1 MSVGFD
7 LNINTA
13 SGVQAIKSLTKVA
26 EELSETFSRFTTKFA
41 DLKSTIKPIESVS
54 TSINRL
60 GSGFKNL
67 ANYTDSAIAAIE
79 LFGEELGKKDS
90 NFKQAFL
97 EIAKLSEISSGV
109 TPGFQVM
116 TTHIRRFGEG
126 LRTTARYADE
136 FKNQIKGVKVIDG
149 QEFNVTKLQTSIK
162 DLYKSLGKINPTEVN
177 QFDAISISLN
187 RLGSS
192 FKKLSGMS
200 DFSALLSKNAVALR
214 ETIDQFGSLAAFSPA
229 VVSGFTSIARAI
241 SGFTSS
247 LMRVDKVGS
256 NLENLGRALSAIVNH
271 TRSFINQVDVMINAN
286 MRAFVRFERL
296 ANAIYKASEGLKYF
310 KLASGQA
317 TTAAD
322 QLNNAL
328 QRATR
333 STNWLAGGWKTV
345 VTAFAGG
352 TVIYTIVNFIKDAI
366 KSFGEFD
373 FQLRQI
379 NTIARQ
385 SESGLRDIGNAI
397 LEVSSRYGKS
407 ADDVAKAMFAITTA
421 TIEGAGAIEVLTQ
434 SAKLAVAGNTDLEGS
449 AQLLS
454 RIIKA
459 YGKSTYEASHLV
471 DVLYMTQE
479 RGITTIRELNADLGK
494 VIGTAAA
501 ASVSFEELNAAI
513 ATLTTRGLKTNIATT
528 ALNSLILKLSSDT
541 EKLNPIFQRLGYE
554 STSVALKQLGLAGV
568 MQQLQQA
575 TGGTSSNLIK
585 LGFNFRDIR
594 AATILANDVGG
605 QYATNLMLISN
616 ESEVAGKA
624 TKALGEVQKSLLQQL
639 NQVVE
644 TIRKN
649 IVAVTEFVATY
660 SGFKIVL
667 RVINWFTQL
676 KSNGESLIGM
686 FKPLLGGIVQVIAAS
701 FTIITTLILLV
712 GAITKVKVGL
722 LFLKRAFLQASP
734 SDFAKNTNI
743 LILGIKRLGRAV
755 RSTITDFLALRRAM
769 IQSVSVGR
777 TTTGVFALLRNSVL
791 TLRAAFKVLWKSVL
805 GPFALALVAFEALEF
820 AWNKISSSITNSR
833 ANKYLEQTASYVDNL
848 TSSFDKLFTQSAI
861 NVRIEKIEEELERLN
876 NLPDSKEARKRIVE
890 LAKAV
895 ERLNNMKLN
904 LGMMNQDQLNALSKF
919 NEELDKVFS
928 KKLGDFGKFA
938 FLKTTIDKLSIS
950 LQSMEK
956 GSTKWLTTMTDLVKN
971 QSEYNNLLEKFNAIA
986 DKSAKA
992 LLSLRG
998 GSKDNF
1004 TDVNNLELAEENYK
1018 KILNSIGT
1026 MRKMLPS
1033 IGGEL
1038 NSILG
1043 TYLNQGALQEAA
1055 NGGAKTASEFTRSF
1069 QETMQKIGVKFKN
1082 SINSQLIS
1090 DLQTSTSSIVG
1101 FDKYFKTER
1110 TQEELVGLGN
1120 SINKIRNS
1128 LNNFNSIG
1136 KTTTKEALMNM
1147 IELRREMISQYKTI
1161 LASAKLPTIQLDEL
1175 SNGIAIVDKALIKF
1189 NNNYLNYLKTRS
1201 SAAFEGMKSALAD
1214 YAKEVGR
1221 TDVIPAIKDMVA
1233 LNDVLK
1239 VMDVINKKSDA
1250 ASQSI
1255 VNLVRNL
1262 GSSNIDVFSAKLN
1275 TADFNEFNKN
1285 LNDFFINNIEW
1296 LKLLKKLKQESTDFA
1311 YSIGEAVQNAFG
1323 SQSTSTMDTFL
1334 KSFDILSSKFNQ
1346 LPKNVQN
1353 SIKDISSAM
1362 RIGASDIA
1370 DILTRNLLNS
1380 VKSPELRNSIVQ
1392 VLTILKNE
1400 TINVFASIKQAR
1412 EDLLDFRASN
1422 LGDAAQLKRL
1432 QQKYAKVMQSLQDTT
1447 DVKFGLQMSKEA
1459 QSLLSQINSL
1469 QESMHG
1475 GTVTITTVEQME
1487 LGSKEAF
1494 DILAKAASN
1503 DYQKTINANVTNIFK
1518 ETNKISRELD
1528 RIEKNTR
1535 NTTNA
1540 ALSVQTPNGV
1550 VSTT

>member
-54 TSINRL
+54 NSINRL

-67 ANYTDSAIAAIE
+67 ANFTDSAIAAIE
-79 LFGEELGKKDS
+79 LFGEELAKDDS

-97 EIAKLSEISSGV
+97 EIAKLSKISSGV
-109 TPGFQVM
+109 APGFQVM

-162 DLYKSLGKINPTEVN
+162 ALYKSLGRINPAEVT

-200 DFSALLSKNAVALR
+200 DFSALLSKNAVALK
-214 ETIDQFGSLAAFSPA
+214 ETIDQFGSLVAFSQT
-229 VVSGFTSIARAI
+229 VVSGFSSISRAL
-241 SGFTSS
+241 SGFTNS
-247 LMRVDKVGS
+247 LMRVDKVGNSIS
-256 NLENLGRALSAIVNH
+256 NLSKAFFVVVQQ
-271 TRSFINQVDVMINAN
+271 TRSFIQQVDTMISAN

-296 ANAIYKASEGLKYF
+296 ANSIYKASEGLKYF

-317 TTAAD
+317 TSAAD

-385 SESGLRDIGNAI
+385 NESGLKDIGNAI

-421 TIEGAGAIEVLTQ
+421 TIEGAGALEVLTQ

-479 RGITTIRELNADLGK
+479 RGITTISELNSDLGK
-494 VIGTAAA
+494 VVGTAAA
-501 ASVSFEELNAAI
+501 ASVSFEELNAAV

-568 MQQLQQA
+568 MRQLQQA
-575 TGGTSSNLIK
+575 TGGTSAGLIQ

-605 QYATNLMLISN
+605 QYANNLRLIGD

-624 TKALGEVQKSLLQQL
+624 TKALNEVQKSLLQQL
-639 NQVVE
+639 NQIVE

-649 IVAVTEFVATY
+649 IVAVTEFIATY
-660 SGFKIVL
+660 SGFKIIL
-667 RVINWFTQL
+667 NVINWFTQL
-676 KSNGESLIGM
+676 KSNGESLIGA
-686 FKPLLGGIVQVIAAS
+686 FKPLLGIIVQLTTVV
-701 FTIITTLILLV
+701 FTMATTLVLLV
-712 GAITKVKVGL
+712 GAITKVRVGL
-722 LFLKRAFLQASP
+722 SLLRRAFLQASP
-734 SDFAKNTNI
+734 SDFAKHTNI
-743 LILGIKRLGRAV
+743 LIVGLKRLSRTI
-755 RSTITDFLALRRAM
+755 RSTSTDFLTLRRSM
-769 IQSVSVGR
+769 LQSVSVGR
-777 TTTGVFALLRNSVL
+777 SATGIFALLRTSAL
-791 TLRAAFKVLWKSVL
+791 TLGAAFTVLWKSVL
-805 GPFALALVAFEALEF
+805 GPFALVLVAFEALEF
-820 AWNKISSSITNSR
+820 AWTKLSSSIVNSR
-833 ANKYLEQTASYVDNL
+833 ANKYLQQTASYVDEL
-848 TSSFDKLFTQSAI
+848 TSNFDKLFTQGAI
-861 NVRIEKIEEELERLN
+861 DIRIEKIEKELEKLN
-876 NLPDSKEARKRIVE
+876 NLPDSIDIRKRIAQ
-890 LAKAV
+890 LTKAI
-895 ERLNNMKLN
+895 EQLNNMKLN
-904 LGMMNQDQLNALSKF
+904 IEIMDQDQLKALSKF
-919 NEELDKVFS
+919 NEELDKIFS

-938 FLKTTIDKLSIS
+938 LLKTSIDSASIS
-950 LQSMEK
+950 LQNMEK
-956 GSTKWLTTMTDLVKN
+956 GSTKWLTTMTALVKN
-971 QSEYNNLLEKFNAIA
+971 QAEYNNLLEKFNDIA
-986 DKSAKA
+986 VKSAKA
-992 LLSLRG
+992 LLNLRG
-998 GSKDNF
+998 RPNDNF
-1004 TDVNNLELAEENYK
+1004 TDVNNFEFAEQNYREVLT
-1018 KILNSIGT
+1018 IIGN
-1026 MRKMLPS
+1026 MRKTLPS
-1033 IGGEL
+1033 VGKEL
-1038 NSILG
+1038 DTILG
-1043 TYLNQGALQEAA
+1043 TYLNQDALQTVAD
-1055 NGGAKTASEFTRSF
+1055 GGARTALEFTKGF
-1069 QETMQKIGVKFKN
+1069 QETLQKIGVKFKN
-1082 SINSQLIS
+1082 SINLQLLS
-1090 DLQTSTSSIVG
+1090 DLQTATSGISG

-1110 TQEELVGLGN
+1110 TQDELIGLGN
-1120 SINKIRNS
+1120 SINKLKETLANFRSIKSIDSAES
-1128 LNNFNSIG
+1128 LTDYLGLQQDIV
-1136 KTTTKEALMNM
+1136 E
-1147 IELRREMISQYKTI
+1147 QYATI
-1161 LASAKLPTIQLDEL
+1161 LSNANIPTDDLDKIRQTLGKQIGTVLSKASKEGIEYFVTGGLQSDLLFRYIQ
-1175 SNGIAIVDKALIKF
+1175 NT
-1189 NNNYLNYLKTRS
+1189 LKPVLE
-1201 SAAFEGMKSALAD
+1201 SA
-1214 YAKEVGR
+1214 
-1221 TDVIPAIKDMVA
+1221 
-1233 LNDVLK
+1233 
-1239 VMDVINKKSDA
+1239 NK
-1250 ASQSI
+1250 
-1255 VNLVRNL
+1255 L
-1262 GSSNIDVFSAKLN
+1262 GSSDIDVFSAKLN

-1323 SQSTSTMDTFL
+1323 SQTTSTMDTFL
-1334 KSFDILSSKFNQ
+1334 KSFDILSDKFNQ
-1346 LPKNVQN
+1346 LPKNIQN
-1353 SIKDISSAM
+1353 SVKDISSAM
-1362 RIGASDIA
+1362 RIGAADIA

-1422 LGDAAQLKRL
+1422 LGDSAQLQRL

>member
-79 LFGEELGKKDS
+79 LFGEELAKDDS

-97 EIAKLSEISSGV
+97 EIAKLSKISSGV
-109 TPGFQVM
+109 APGFQVM

-162 DLYKSLGKINPTEVN
+162 ALYKSLGRINPAEVT

-229 VVSGFTSIARAI
+229 VVSGFSSISRAI

-296 ANAIYKASEGLKYF
+296 ANSIYKASEGLKYF

-379 NTIARQ
+379 NTI
-385 SESGLRDIGNAI
+385 SKETESGLANIGNTI
-397 LEVSSRYGKS
+397 LDVSAKYGKS
-407 ADDVAKAMFAITTA
+407 AEDVAKAMFAINTA
-421 TIEGAGAIEVLTQ
+421 AIKGAGALEVLKNA
-434 SAKLAVAGNTDLEGS
+434 AKLAVAGNTDLEGS

-454 RIIKA
+454 RVIKA
-459 YGKSTYEASHLV
+459 YGKSAYESSHLV
-471 DVLYMTQE
+471 DVLYKTQE
-479 RGITTIRELNADLGK
+479 RGITTVRELNADLGK
-494 VIGTAAA
+494 VVGTAAA
-501 ASVSFEELNAAI
+501 ASVSFEELNAAV
-513 ATLTTRGLKTNIATT
+513 ATLTVRGLKTNIATT
-528 ALNSLILKLSSDT
+528 ALNSLLLKLSSDT

-554 STSVALKQLGLAGV
+554 STSVALQQLGLAGT
-568 MQQLQQA
+568 MQRLQQV
-575 TGGTSSNLIK
+575 TGGTSAGLIQ

-605 QYATNLMLISN
+605 QYAENLRLIN
-616 ESEVAGKA
+616 DQTEVADAA
-624 TKALGEVQKSLLQQL
+624 TKALTEVQKSLAQQL
-639 NQVVE
+639 LQVVE

-649 IVAVTEFVATY
+649 IIQITEFVATW

-667 RVINWFTQL
+667 GVINWFTQL
-676 KSNGESLIGM
+676 KSNGESLLGM
-686 FKPLLGGIVQVIAAS
+686 FKPLLGVTAKFITAFGAIATTVVIV
-701 FTIITTLILLV
+701 T
-712 GAITKVKVGL
+712 GAITKLKVGL
-722 LFLKRAFLQASP
+722 LLLKRAFLQASP
-734 SDFAKNTNI
+734 SDFAKNTNL
-743 LILGIKRLGRAV
+743 LIIGIKRLGRAL
-755 RSTITDFLALRRAM
+755 RSAKADFVTFKSAM
-769 IQSVSVGR
+769 IQSASAGR
-777 TTTGVFALLRNSVL
+777 ATTGILALMRTSAL
-791 TLRAAFKVLWKSVL
+791 TLGAAFKVLWKSVL
-805 GPFALALVAFEALEF
+805 GPFALVLVAFEVLEF
-820 AWNKISSSITNSR
+820 AWSKLSASIVNSR
-833 ANKYLEQTASYVDNL
+833 ANKYLEQTASYVDEL
-848 TSSFDKLFTQSAI
+848 TSSFDKLFTQGAI
-861 NVRIEKIEEELERLN
+861 NVRIKKIEEELERLN
-876 NLPDSKEARKRIVE
+876 NLPDSKEARKRIAE
-890 LAKAV
+890 LTKAIQ
-895 ERLNNMKLN
+895 RLNNMKLN
-904 LGMMNQDQLNALSKF
+904 LGEMNQDQINALAKF
-919 NEELDKVFS
+919 NTELDKVFS
-928 KKLGDFGKFA
+928 KKLGDLGKFS
-938 FLKTTIDKLSIS
+938 FLKISIDNASAS
-950 LQSMEK
+950 VQEMEK
-956 GSTKWLTTMTDLVKN
+956 GSTKWLTTMTSLVKN
-971 QSEYNNLLEKFNAIA
+971 QAEYNNLLEKFNDIA
-986 DKSAKA
+986 NQSAKA
-992 LLSLRG
+992 LLGLRG
-998 GSKDNF
+998 TSKDNF
-1004 TDVNNLELAEENYK
+1004 NDVNAIELAEENYK
-1018 KILNSIGT
+1018 GVLASIGN
-1026 MRKMLPS
+1026 MRRMLPTV
-1033 IGGEL
+1033 GKEL
-1038 NSILG
+1038 DAILE
-1043 TYLNQGALQEAA
+1043 TYLNQGALQAAA
-1055 NGGAKTASEFTRSF
+1055 NGGAKTALNFTKGF
-1069 QETMQKIGVKFKN
+1069 QETLQRIGVQFKN

-1090 DLQTSTSSIVG
+1090 DLQNATSGIAG

-1110 TQEELVGLGN
+1110 SQEELIGLGN
-1120 SINKIRNS
+1120 SINKLKEILTNFRSIGSISNS
-1128 LNNFNSIG
+1128 EGLFNYLGLQQDIVNQYVSILSSAGIPTGDLDKFKQKLGKQIQDVLGRASEEGVEYFVTGGLQSDLLFNSIQ
-1136 KTTTKEALMNM
+1136 KN
-1147 IELRREMISQYKTI
+1147 
-1161 LASAKLPTIQLDEL
+1161 
-1175 SNGIAIVDKALIKF
+1175 
-1189 NNNYLNYLKTRS
+1189 LKPLL
-1201 SAAFEGMKSALAD
+1201 E
-1214 YAKEVGR
+1214 
-1221 TDVIPAIKDMVA
+1221 
-1233 LNDVLK
+1233 
-1239 VMDVINKKSDA
+1239 A
-1250 ASQSI
+1250 ASKLSL
-1255 VNLVRNL
+1255 N
-1262 GSSNIDVFSAKLN
+1262 SIDVFSGRLN
-1275 TADFNEFNKN
+1275 TADFGKFSKDISKFFN
-1285 LNDFFINNIEW
+1285 DNIEW
-1296 LKLLKKLKQESTDFA
+1296 LKILKQMQQESAEFG

-1323 SQSTSTMDTFL
+1323 SQSTSTMDAFL

-1362 RIGASDIA
+1362 RIGAADIA

-1412 EDLLDFRASN
+1412 EDLLDFRASS
-1422 LGDAAQLKRL
+1422 LGDSAQLQRL
-1432 QQKYAKVMQSLQDTT
+1432 QQKYAKVMKSLQNTT
-1447 DVKFGLQMSKEA
+1447 DATLGLKMSKEA
-1459 QSLLSQINSL
+1459 QTLLSQISSL

-1535 NTTNA
+1535 NTTNT
-1540 ALSVQTPNGV
+1540 ALSVQTPNGTQAV
-1550 VSTT
+1550 

>member
-79 LFGEELGKKDS
+79 LFGEELAKDDS

-97 EIAKLSEISSGV
+97 EIAKLSKISSGV
-109 TPGFQVM
+109 APGFQVM

-136 FKNQIKGVKVIDG
+136 FKNQIKGVTVIDG
-149 QEFNVTKLQTSIK
+149 REFNVTKLQTSIK
-162 DLYKSLGKINPTEVN
+162 ALYKSLGKINPTEVT

-214 ETIDQFGSLAAFSPA
+214 DVIDQFGSLTAFSPS
-229 VVSGFTSIARAI
+229 VVSGFTSIARAL

-247 LMRVDKVGS
+247 LMRVDKVGNS
-256 NLENLGRALSAIVNH
+256 VENLGSAFSAIVNH

-310 KLASGQA
+310 KLASGNA
-317 TTAAD
+317 TSATD

-345 VTAFAGG
+345 VNAFAGG
-352 TVIYTIVNFIKDAI
+352 TIIYTIVNFIKDAT
-366 KSFGEFD
+366 KAFGEFD

-379 NTIARQ
+379 NTIAQ
-385 SESGLRDIGNAI
+385 ETESGLSSIGNTI
-397 LEVSSRYGKS
+397 LDISAKYGKS
-407 ADDVAKAMFAITTA
+407 AEDVAKAMFAIATA
-421 TIEGAGAIEVLTQ
+421 TIEGAGALEVLENA
-434 SAKLAVAGNTDLEGS
+434 AKLAVAGNTDLEGS

-454 RIIKA
+454 RVIKA
-459 YGKSTYEASHLV
+459 YGKSTYESAHLV
-471 DVLYMTQE
+471 DVLYKTQE
-479 RGITTIRELNADLGK
+479 RGITTINELNSDLGK

-501 ASVSFEELNAAI
+501 ASVSFEELNAAV
-513 ATLTTRGLKTNIATT
+513 ATLTVRGLKTNIATT

-554 STSVALKQLGLAGV
+554 STSVALQQLGLAGV
-568 MQQLQQA
+568 MRQLQQA
-575 TGGTSSNLIK
+575 TGGTSAGLIQ

-605 QYATNLMLISN
+605 QYAENLRLIN
-616 ESEVAGKA
+616 DQTEVADVA
-624 TKALGEVQKSLLQQL
+624 TKALAEVQKSLKQQL
-639 NQVVE
+639 LQVVE
-644 TIRKN
+644 TIRTN
-649 IVAVTEFVATY
+649 IIQITEFIATF
-660 SGFKIVL
+660 SGFKIIL
-667 RVINWFTQL
+667 GVINWFTQL
-676 KSNGESLIGM
+676 KSNGESLLGM
-686 FKPLLGGIVQVIAAS
+686 FKPLLGQVVKFVAAFGAIATTIV
-701 FTIITTLILLV
+701 ILT
-712 GAITKVKVGL
+712 GAITKLKVGL
-722 LFLKRAFLQASP
+722 LLLKRALLQASP
-734 SDFAKNTNI
+734 SDFARNTN
-743 LILGIKRLGRAV
+743 LLVTGVKRLGRAV
-755 RSTITDFLALRRAM
+755 RSAITDFKTFRSAM
-769 IQSVSVGR
+769 IQSASAGR
-777 TTTGVFALLRNSVL
+777 ATTGVFALLRTSAL
-791 TLRAAFKVLWKSVL
+791 TLGAAFKVLWKSVL

-820 AWNKISSSITNSR
+820 AWSKLSSSIVNSR
-833 ANKYLEQTASYVDNL
+833 ANKYLEQTASYVDEL
-848 TSSFDKLFTQSAI
+848 TSSFDKLFTQGAI
-861 NVRIEKIEEELERLN
+861 NERIKKIEDELERLN
-876 NLPDSKEARKRIVE
+876 NLSDSKEARKRIAE
-890 LAKAV
+890 LTKAV
-895 ERLNNMKLN
+895 QRLNNMKLN
-904 LGMMNQDQLNALSKF
+904 IGVMNQDQINALAKF
-919 NEELDKVFS
+919 NTELDKVFN
-928 KKLGDFGKFA
+928 KKLGDLGKFA
-938 FLKTTIDKLSIS
+938 FLKTSIDRASVS
-950 LQSMEK
+950 VQEMEK
-956 GSTKWLTTMTDLVKN
+956 GSTKWLTTMTSLVKS
-971 QSEYNNLLEKFNAIA
+971 QAEYNNLLERFNDIA
-986 DKSAKA
+986 NQSARA
-992 LLSLRG
+992 LLGLRG
-998 GSKDNF
+998 TPQDNF
-1004 TDVNNLELAEENYK
+1004 TNINTIELAEENYK
-1018 KILNSIGT
+1018 GVLASINN

-1033 IGGEL
+1033 AGKEL
-1038 NSILG
+1038 DAILG
-1043 TYLNQGALQEAA
+1043 IYLNQGALQAA
-1055 NGGAKTASEFTRSF
+1055 ADGGAKTALNFTKGF
-1069 QETMQKIGVKFKN
+1069 QETLQKIGVQFKN
-1082 SINSQLIS
+1082 SINSQLLS
-1090 DLQTSTSSIVG
+1090 DLQNATSGITG

-1110 TQEELVGLGN
+1110 SQEELIGLGN
-1120 SINKIRNS
+1120 SINKLKETLTNFRSIKSISNS
-1128 LNNFNSIG
+1128 EGLFNYLGLQQDIVNQYASILSSVGIPTDELDKFKQKLGKQIQDVLGRASEEGIEYFITGGLQSDLIFNSIQKNLKPILEAAG
-1136 KTTTKEALMNM
+1136 KL
-1147 IELRREMISQYKTI
+1147 
-1161 LASAKLPTIQLDEL
+1161 
-1175 SNGIAIVDKALIKF
+1175 G
-1189 NNNYLNYLKTRS
+1189 LN
-1201 SAAFEGMKSALAD
+1201 
-1214 YAKEVGR
+1214 
-1221 TDVIPAIKDMVA
+1221 
-1233 LNDVLK
+1233 
-1239 VMDVINKKSDA
+1239 
-1250 ASQSI
+1250 
-1255 VNLVRNL
+1255 
-1262 GSSNIDVFSAKLN
+1262 NIDVFSGKLN
-1275 TADFNEFNKN
+1275 TADFSKFSKDVSKFFN
-1285 LNDFFINNIEW
+1285 DNIEW
-1296 LKLLKKLKQESTDFA
+1296 LKLLKQMQQESAEFG

-1323 SQSTSTMDTFL
+1323 SQSTSTMDAFL

-1346 LPKNVQN
+1346 LPNNVQN

-1362 RIGASDIA
+1362 RIGAADIA

-1412 EDLLDFRASN
+1412 EDLLDFRASS
-1422 LGDAAQLKRL
+1422 LGDSAQLQRL
-1432 QQKYAKVMQSLQDTT
+1432 QQKYAKVMKSLQNTT
-1447 DVKFGLQMSKEA
+1447 DATLGLKMSKEA
-1459 QSLLSQINSL
+1459 QTLLSQISSL

-1487 LGSKEAF
+1487 VGTKEAF
-1494 DILAKAASN
+1494 NILARAASD
-1503 DYQKTINANVTNIFK
+1503 DYQKTISANVTNIFK

>member
-67 ANYTDSAIAAIE
+67 ANYTDSAIAAVE
-79 LFGEELGKKDS
+79 LFGEELGKEDS

-97 EIAKLSEISSGV
+97 EIAKLSKISSGV
-109 TPGFQVM
+109 APGFQVM

-162 DLYKSLGKINPTEVN
+162 ALYKSLGRINPAEVT

-229 VVSGFTSIARAI
+229 VVSGFSSISRAI

-296 ANAIYKASEGLKYF
+296 ANSIYKASEGLKYF

-379 NTIARQ
+379 NTI
-385 SESGLRDIGNAI
+385 SKETESGLANIGNTI
-397 LEVSSRYGKS
+397 LEVSAKYGKS
-407 ADDVAKAMFAITTA
+407 AEDVAKAMFAITTA
-421 TIEGAGAIEVLTQ
+421 TIKGAGALEVLKNA
-434 SAKLAVAGNTDLEGS
+434 AKLAVAGNTDLEGS

-454 RIIKA
+454 RVIKA
-459 YGKSTYEASHLV
+459 YGKSAYESSHLV
-471 DVLYMTQE
+471 DVLYKTQE
-479 RGITTIRELNADLGK
+479 RGITTVRELNADLGK
-494 VIGTAAA
+494 VVGTAAA
-501 ASVSFEELNAAI
+501 ASVSFEELNAAV
-513 ATLTTRGLKTNIATT
+513 ATLTVRGLNTNIATT
-528 ALNSLILKLSSDT
+528 ALNSLLLKLSSDT

-554 STSVALKQLGLAGV
+554 STSVALQQLGLAGT
-568 MQQLQQA
+568 MQRLQQV
-575 TGGTSSNLIK
+575 TGGTSAGLIQ

-605 QYATNLMLISN
+605 QYAENLRLIN
-616 ESEVAGKA
+616 DQTEVADAA
-624 TKALGEVQKSLLQQL
+624 TKALTEVQKSLAQQL
-639 NQVVE
+639 LQVVE

-649 IVAVTEFVATY
+649 IIQITEFVATW

-667 RVINWFTQL
+667 GVINWFTQL
-676 KSNGESLIGM
+676 KSNGESLLGM
-686 FKPLLGGIVQVIAAS
+686 FKPLLGVTAKFITAFGAIATTVVIV
-701 FTIITTLILLV
+701 T
-712 GAITKVKVGL
+712 GAITKLKVGL
-722 LFLKRAFLQASP
+722 LLLKRAFLQASP
-734 SDFAKNTNI
+734 SDFAKNTNL
-743 LILGIKRLGRAV
+743 LIIGIKRLGRAL
-755 RSTITDFLALRRAM
+755 RSAKADFVTFKSAM
-769 IQSVSVGR
+769 IQSASAGR
-777 TTTGVFALLRNSVL
+777 ATTGILALMRTSAL
-791 TLRAAFKVLWKSVL
+791 TLGAAFKVLWKSVL
-805 GPFALALVAFEALEF
+805 GPFALVLVAFEVLEF
-820 AWNKISSSITNSR
+820 AWSKLSASIVNSR
-833 ANKYLEQTASYVDNL
+833 ANKYLEQTASYVDEL
-848 TSSFDKLFTQSAI
+848 TSSFDKLFTQGAI
-861 NVRIEKIEEELERLN
+861 NVRIKKIEEELERLN
-876 NLPDSKEARKRIVE
+876 NLPDSKEARKRIAE
-890 LAKAV
+890 LTKAIQ
-895 ERLNNMKLN
+895 RLNNMKLN
-904 LGMMNQDQLNALSKF
+904 LGEMNQDQINALAKF
-919 NEELDKVFS
+919 NTELDKVFN
-928 KKLGDFGKFA
+928 KKLGDLGKFS
-938 FLKTTIDKLSIS
+938 FLKISIDNASAS
-950 LQSMEK
+950 VQEMEK
-956 GSTKWLTTMTDLVKN
+956 GSTKWLTTMTSLVKN
-971 QSEYNNLLEKFNAIA
+971 QAEYNNLLEKFNDIA
-986 DKSAKA
+986 NQSAKA
-992 LLSLRG
+992 LLGLRG
-998 GSKDNF
+998 TSKDNF
-1004 TDVNNLELAEENYK
+1004 NDVNAIELAEENYK
-1018 KILNSIGT
+1018 GVLASIGN
-1026 MRKMLPS
+1026 MRRMLPTV
-1033 IGGEL
+1033 GKEL
-1038 NSILG
+1038 DAILE
-1043 TYLNQGALQEAA
+1043 TYLNQGALQAAA
-1055 NGGAKTASEFTRSF
+1055 NGGAKTALNFTKGF
-1069 QETMQKIGVKFKN
+1069 QETLQRIGVQFKN

-1090 DLQTSTSSIVG
+1090 DLQNATSGIAG

-1110 TQEELVGLGN
+1110 SQEELIGLGN
-1120 SINKIRNS
+1120 SINKLKEILTNFRSIGSISNS
-1128 LNNFNSIG
+1128 EGLFNYLGLQQDIVNQYVSILSSAGIPTGDLDKFKQKLGKQIQDVLGRASEEGVEYFVTGGLQSDLLFNSIQ
-1136 KTTTKEALMNM
+1136 KN
-1147 IELRREMISQYKTI
+1147 
-1161 LASAKLPTIQLDEL
+1161 
-1175 SNGIAIVDKALIKF
+1175 
-1189 NNNYLNYLKTRS
+1189 LKPLL
-1201 SAAFEGMKSALAD
+1201 E
-1214 YAKEVGR
+1214 
-1221 TDVIPAIKDMVA
+1221 
-1233 LNDVLK
+1233 
-1239 VMDVINKKSDA
+1239 A
-1250 ASQSI
+1250 ASKLSL
-1255 VNLVRNL
+1255 N
-1262 GSSNIDVFSAKLN
+1262 SIDVFSGKLN
-1275 TADFNEFNKN
+1275 TADFGKFSKDISKFFN
-1285 LNDFFINNIEW
+1285 DNIEW
-1296 LKLLKKLKQESTDFA
+1296 LKILKQMQQESAEFG

-1323 SQSTSTMDTFL
+1323 SQTTSTMDAFL

-1362 RIGASDIA
+1362 RIGAADIA

-1412 EDLLDFRASN
+1412 EDLLDFRASS
-1422 LGDAAQLKRL
+1422 LGDSAQLQRL
-1432 QQKYAKVMQSLQDTT
+1432 QQKYAKVMKSLQNTT
-1447 DVKFGLQMSKEA
+1447 DATLGLKMSKEA
-1459 QSLLSQINSL
+1459 QTLLSQISSL

-1550 VSTT
+1550 VPTT

>member
-79 LFGEELGKKDS
+79 LFGEELAKDDS

-97 EIAKLSEISSGV
+97 EIAKLSKISSGV
-109 TPGFQVM
+109 APGFQVM

-162 DLYKSLGKINPTEVN
+162 DLYKSLGKINPTEVT

-229 VVSGFTSIARAI
+229 VVSGFTSISRAI

-271 TRSFINQVDVMINAN
+271 TRSFINQVDVMISAN

-296 ANAIYKASEGLKYF
+296 ASAIYKASEGLKYF

-373 FQLRQI
+373 SQLRQI
-379 NTIARQ
+379 NTI
-385 SESGLRDIGNAI
+385 SKETESGLANIGNTI
-397 LEVSSRYGKS
+397 LDVSAKYGKS
-407 ADDVAKAMFAITTA
+407 AEDVAKAMFAITTA
-421 TIEGAGAIEVLTQ
+421 TIEGAGALEVLKNA
-434 SAKLAVAGNTDLEGS
+434 AKLAVAGNTDLEGS

-454 RIIKA
+454 RVIKA
-459 YGKSTYEASHLV
+459 YGKSTYESAHLV
-471 DVLYMTQE
+471 DVLYKTQE

-494 VIGTAAA
+494 VVGTAAA
-501 ASVSFEELNAAI
+501 ASVSFEELNAAV
-513 ATLTTRGLKTNIATT
+513 ATLTVRGLKTNIATT

-554 STSVALKQLGLAGV
+554 STSVALQQLGLAGT
-568 MQQLQQA
+568 MQRLQQV
-575 TGGTSSNLIK
+575 TGGTSAGLIQ

-594 AATILANDVGG
+594 AATILANDVSG
-605 QYATNLMLISN
+605 QYAENLRLIN
-616 ESEVAGKA
+616 DQTEVADAA
-624 TKALGEVQKSLLQQL
+624 TKALTEVQKSLKQQL
-639 NQVVE
+639 LQVVE
-644 TIRKN
+644 TIRTN
-649 IVAVTEFVATY
+649 IIKITEFVATF

-667 RVINWFTQL
+667 GVINWFTQL
-676 KSNGESLIGM
+676 KSNGESLLGM
-686 FKPLLGGIVQVIAAS
+686 FKPLLGVTAKIVTAFGVIA
-701 FTIITTLILLV
+701 TTVVIV
-712 GAITKVKVGL
+712 TGAITKLKVGL
-722 LFLKRAFLQASP
+722 LLLKRAFQQASP
-734 SDFAKNTNI
+734 SDFAKNTNL
-743 LILGIKRLGRAV
+743 LIIGIKRLGRAL
-755 RSTITDFLALRRAM
+755 RSAKADFVTFNSAVIRSA
-769 IQSVSVGR
+769 SVGR
-777 TTTGVFALLRNSVL
+777 ATTGVFAVMRASVL
-791 TLRAAFKVLWKSVL
+791 TLGAAFKVLWKSVL
-805 GPFALALVAFEALEF
+805 GPFALVLVAFEVLEF
-820 AWNKISSSITNSR
+820 AWSKLSASIVNSR
-833 ANKYLEQTASYVDNL
+833 ANKYLEQTASYVDEL
-848 TSSFDKLFTQSAI
+848 TSSFDKLFTQGAI
-861 NVRIEKIEEELERLN
+861 NVRIKKIEEELERLN
-876 NLPDSKEARKRIVE
+876 NLPDSKEARKRIAE
-890 LAKAV
+890 LTKAIQ
-895 ERLNNMKLN
+895 RLNNMKLN
-904 LGMMNQDQLNALSKF
+904 LGEMNQDQINALAKF
-919 NEELDKVFS
+919 NTELDKVFN
-928 KKLGDFGKFA
+928 KKLGDLGKFS
-938 FLKTTIDKLSIS
+938 FLKISIDNASAS
-950 LQSMEK
+950 VQEMEK
-956 GSTKWLTTMTDLVKN
+956 GSTKWLTTMTSLVKN
-971 QSEYNNLLEKFNAIA
+971 QAEYNNLLEKFNDIA
-986 DKSAKA
+986 NQSAKA
-992 LLSLRG
+992 LLGLRG
-998 GSKDNF
+998 TSKDNF
-1004 TDVNNLELAEENYK
+1004 NDVNAIELAEENYK
-1018 KILNSIGT
+1018 GVLASIGN
-1026 MRKMLPS
+1026 MRRMLPTV
-1033 IGGEL
+1033 GKEL
-1038 NSILG
+1038 DAILE
-1043 TYLNQGALQEAA
+1043 TYLNQGALQAAA
-1055 NGGAKTASEFTRSF
+1055 NGGAKTALNFTKGF
-1069 QETMQKIGVKFKN
+1069 QETLQRIGVQFKN

-1090 DLQTSTSSIVG
+1090 DLQNATSGIAG

-1110 TQEELVGLGN
+1110 SQEELIGLGN
-1120 SINKIRNS
+1120 SINKLKEILTNFRSIGSISNS
-1128 LNNFNSIG
+1128 EGLFNYLGLQQDIVNQYVSILSSAGIPTGDLDKFKQKLGKQIQDVLGRASEEGVEYFVTGGLQSDLLFNSIQ
-1136 KTTTKEALMNM
+1136 KN
-1147 IELRREMISQYKTI
+1147 
-1161 LASAKLPTIQLDEL
+1161 
-1175 SNGIAIVDKALIKF
+1175 
-1189 NNNYLNYLKTRS
+1189 LKPLL
-1201 SAAFEGMKSALAD
+1201 E
-1214 YAKEVGR
+1214 
-1221 TDVIPAIKDMVA
+1221 
-1233 LNDVLK
+1233 
-1239 VMDVINKKSDA
+1239 A
-1250 ASQSI
+1250 ASKLSL
-1255 VNLVRNL
+1255 N
-1262 GSSNIDVFSAKLN
+1262 SIDVFSGKLN
-1275 TADFNEFNKN
+1275 TADFGKFSKDISKFFN
-1285 LNDFFINNIEW
+1285 DNIEW
-1296 LKLLKKLKQESTDFA
+1296 LKILKQMQQESAEFG

-1323 SQSTSTMDTFL
+1323 SQTTSTMDAFL

-1346 LPKNVQN
+1346 LPNNVQN

-1362 RIGASDIA
+1362 RIGAADIA

-1412 EDLLDFRASN
+1412 EELLDFRASS
-1422 LGDAAQLKRL
+1422 LGDSAQLQRL
-1432 QQKYAKVMQSLQDTT
+1432 QQKYAKVMKSLQNTT
-1447 DVKFGLQMSKEA
+1447 DATLGLKMSKEA
-1459 QSLLSQINSL
+1459 QTLLSQISSL

>member
-79 LFGEELGKKDS
+79 LFGEELAKDDS

-97 EIAKLSEISSGV
+97 EIAKLSKISSGV
-109 TPGFQVM
+109 APGFQVM

-149 QEFNVTKLQTSIK
+149 QEFDVTKLQTSIK
-162 DLYKSLGKINPTEVN
+162 ALYKSLGRINPAEVT

-271 TRSFINQVDVMINAN
+271 TRSFINQVDVMISAN

-296 ANAIYKASEGLKYF
+296 ANSIYKASEGLKYF

-373 FQLRQI
+373 SQLRQI
-379 NTIARQ
+379 NTIAKET
-385 SESGLRDIGNAI
+385 ESGLANIGNTI
-397 LEVSSRYGKS
+397 LDVSAKYGKS
-407 ADDVAKAMFAITTA
+407 AEDVAKAMFAITTA
-421 TIEGAGAIEVLTQ
+421 TIKGAGALEVLKNA
-434 SAKLAVAGNTDLEGS
+434 AKLAVAGNTDLEGS

-454 RIIKA
+454 RVIKA
-459 YGKSTYEASHLV
+459 YGKSAYESSHLV
-471 DVLYMTQE
+471 DVLYKTQE
-479 RGITTIRELNADLGK
+479 RGITTVRELNADLGK
-494 VIGTAAA
+494 VVGTAAA
-501 ASVSFEELNAAI
+501 ASVSFEELNAAV
-513 ATLTTRGLKTNIATT
+513 ATLTVRGLKTNIATT
-528 ALNSLILKLSSDT
+528 ALNSLLLKLSSDT

-554 STSVALKQLGLAGV
+554 STSVALQQLGLAGT
-568 MQQLQQA
+568 MQRLQQA
-575 TGGTSSNLIK
+575 TGGTSAGLIQ

-605 QYATNLMLISN
+605 QYAENLRLITDRT
-616 ESEVAGKA
+616 EVVDAA
-624 TKALGEVQKSLLQQL
+624 TKALEEVQKSLAQQL
-639 NQVVE
+639 LQVVE

-649 IVAVTEFVATY
+649 IIQITEFVATW
-660 SGFKIVL
+660 SGFKVVL
-667 RVINWFTQL
+667 NVINWFTQL
-676 KSNGESLIGM
+676 KSNGESLLGM
-686 FKPLLGGIVQVIAAS
+686 LKPLIGETAKYVIGLGILA
-701 FTIITTLILLV
+701 TTLLIAY
-712 GAITKVKVGL
+712 GAITKLKVGL
-722 LFLKRAFLQASP
+722 LLLKRAFLQASP
-734 SDFAKNTNI
+734 SDFAKNTN
-743 LILGIKRLGRAV
+743 LLVTGVNRLGRAL
-755 RSTITDFLALRRAM
+755 RSARADFVKFRNAM
-769 IQSVSVGR
+769 IQSASVGR
-777 TTTGVFALLRNSVL
+777 ATTGVFAIMRNSAL
-791 TLRAAFKVLWKSVL
+791 TLGAALKTLWKSVL
-805 GPFALALVAFEALEF
+805 GPIGLFLLALEGLEF
-820 AWNKISSSITNSR
+820 AWSKLSASIVNSR
-833 ANKYLEQTASYVDNL
+833 ANKYLEQTASYVDEL
-848 TSSFDKLFTQSAI
+848 TSGFDKLFTHGAI
-861 NVRIEKIEEELERLN
+861 TARIKKIEEELERLN
-876 NLPDSKEARKRIVE
+876 NLPDSKEAKKRIAE
-890 LAKAV
+890 LTNAV
-895 ERLNNMKLN
+895 QHLNNMKLN
-904 LGMMNQDQLNALSKF
+904 LGEMNQDQMNALSKF
-919 NEELDKVFS
+919 NEELDKVFN
-928 KKLGDFGKFA
+928 KKLGDLGKFA
-938 FLKTTIDKLSIS
+938 LLKTSIDSTAAS
-950 LQSMEK
+950 VQEMEK
-956 GSTKWLTTMTDLVKN
+956 GSTKWLTTMTSLVKN
-971 QSEYNNLLEKFNAIA
+971 QAEYNNLLEKFNDIA
-986 DKSAKA
+986 NQSAKA
-992 LLSLRG
+992 LLGLRG
-998 GSKDNF
+998 TSKDNF
-1004 TDVNNLELAEENYK
+1004 NDVNAIELAEENYK
-1018 KILNSIGT
+1018 GVLASISN
-1026 MRKMLPS
+1026 MRRMLPTA
-1033 IGGEL
+1033 GKEL
-1038 NSILG
+1038 DAILE
-1043 TYLNQGALQEAA
+1043 TYLSQGALQAAA
-1055 NGGAKTASEFTRSF
+1055 NGGAKTALNFTKGF
-1069 QETMQKIGVKFKN
+1069 QETLQRIGVQFKN

-1090 DLQTSTSSIVG
+1090 DLQNATSGTAG

-1110 TQEELVGLGN
+1110 SREELVGLGN
-1120 SINKIRNS
+1120 SINK
-1128 LNNFNSIG
+1128 LKETLTNFNSIG

-1147 IELRREMISQYKTI
+1147 IELRKEMLLQYKAV
-1161 LASAKLPTIQLDEL
+1161 LAIAKLPTEQVDKLEAE
-1175 SNGIAIVDKALIKF
+1175 IATVDKALINF
-1189 NNNYLNYLKTRS
+1189 NDNYINYVKTHS
-1201 SAAFEGMKSALAD
+1201 NASFEGMKAVLAN

-1250 ASQSI
+1250 ASKS
-1255 VNLVRNL
+1255 VFNLIGNL
-1262 GSSNIDVFSAKLN
+1262 GSSNIDVFSGRLN
-1275 TADFNEFNKN
+1275 TADFGKFSKDISKFFN
-1285 LNDFFINNIEW
+1285 DNIEW
-1296 LKLLKKLKQESTDFA
+1296 LKILKQMQQESAEFG

-1323 SQSTSTMDTFL
+1323 SQTTSTMDAFL

-1346 LPKNVQN
+1346 LPNNVQN

-1362 RIGASDIA
+1362 RIGAADIA

-1412 EDLLDFRASN
+1412 EDLLDFRASS
-1422 LGDAAQLKRL
+1422 LGDSAQLQRL
-1432 QQKYAKVMQSLQDTT
+1432 QQKYAKVMKSLQSTT
-1447 DVKFGLQMSKEA
+1447 DASFGLKMSKEA

-1494 DILAKAASN
+1494 DILARATSN

-1550 VSTT
+1550 VSTI

>member
-26 EELSETFSRFTTKFA
+26 EELSEAFSRFTTKFA
-41 DLKSTIKPIESVS
+41 DLKETIKPIESVS

-67 ANYTDSAIAAIE
+67 ANYTDSAVVAIN
-79 LFGEELGKKDS
+79 LLGEELSKDGS
-90 NFKQAFL
+90 AFKNSFV
-97 EIAKLSEISSGV
+97 EIARLSEIASGV
-109 TPGFQVM
+109 APGFQLAA
-116 TTHIRRFGEG
+116 THIRRFGEG

-162 DLYKSLGKINPTEVN
+162 DLYKSLGKINPTEVT

-229 VVSGFTSIARAI
+229 VVSGFTSISRAI

-256 NLENLGRALSAIVNH
+256 NLENLERALSAIVNH

-310 KLASGQA
+310 KLASGNA
-317 TTAAD
+317 TSATD

-345 VTAFAGG
+345 VNAFAGG
-352 TVIYTIVNFIKDAI
+352 TIIYTIVNFIKDAT
-366 KSFGEFD
+366 KAFGEFD

-379 NTIARQ
+379 NTIAQ
-385 SESGLRDIGNAI
+385 ETESGLSSIGNTI
-397 LEVSSRYGKS
+397 LDISAKYGKS
-407 ADDVAKAMFAITTA
+407 AEDVAKAMFAIATA
-421 TIEGAGAIEVLTQ
+421 TIEGAGALEVLENA
-434 SAKLAVAGNTDLEGS
+434 AKLAVAGNTDLEGS

-454 RIIKA
+454 RVIKA
-459 YGKSTYEASHLV
+459 YGKSTYESAHLV
-471 DVLYMTQE
+471 DVLYKTQE
-479 RGITTIRELNADLGK
+479 RGITTINELNSDLGK

-501 ASVSFEELNAAI
+501 ASVSFEELNAAV
-513 ATLTTRGLKTNIATT
+513 ATLTVRGLKTNIATT

-554 STSVALKQLGLAGV
+554 STSVALQQLGLAGV
-568 MQQLQQA
+568 MRQLQQA
-575 TGGTSSNLIK
+575 TGGTSAGLIQ

-605 QYATNLMLISN
+605 QYAENLRLIN
-616 ESEVAGKA
+616 DQTEVADVA
-624 TKALGEVQKSLLQQL
+624 TKALAEVQKSLKQQL
-639 NQVVE
+639 LQVVE
-644 TIRKN
+644 TIRAN
-649 IVAVTEFVATY
+649 IIQITEFIATW
-660 SGFKIVL
+660 SGFKIIL
-667 RVINWFTQL
+667 NVINWFTQL
-676 KSNGESLIGM
+676 KSNGET
-686 FKPLLGGIVQVIAAS
+686 LLGMLKPILGVITKFGIAFGLMVTSLVIV
-701 FTIITTLILLV
+701 T
-712 GAITKVKVGL
+712 GAITKLKVGL
-722 LFLKRAFLQASP
+722 LLLKRALLQASP
-734 SDFAKNTNI
+734 SDFARNTN
-743 LILGIKRLGRAV
+743 LLVTGVKRLGRVV
-755 RSTITDFLALRRAM
+755 RSAITDFKTLRSAM
-769 IQSVSVGR
+769 IQSASAGR
-777 TTTGVFALLRNSVL
+777 ATTGVFALMRNSAL
-791 TLRAAFKVLWKSVL
+791 TLGAALKVLWKSVL
-805 GPFALALVAFEALEF
+805 GPFALVLLAFEGLEF
-820 AWNKISSSITNSR
+820 AWSKLSASIVNSR
-833 ANKYLEQTASYVDNL
+833 ANKYLEQTASYVDEL
-848 TSSFDKLFTQSAI
+848 TSNFDKLFTQGAI
-861 NVRIEKIEEELERLN
+861 NVRIKNIEEELERLN
-876 NLPDSKEARKRIVE
+876 NLPDSKEAKKRIAE
-890 LAKAV
+890 LTKAIQ
-895 ERLNNMKLN
+895 RLNNMKLN
-904 LGMMNQDQLNALSKF
+904 LGEMNQDQINALSKF
-919 NEELDKVFS
+919 NEELDKVFN
-928 KKLGDFGKFA
+928 KKLGDLGKFA
-938 FLKTTIDKLSIS
+938 FLKTSIDDASAS
-950 LQSMEK
+950 VQGMEK
-956 GSTKWLTTMTDLVKN
+956 GSTKWLTTMTSLVKN
-971 QSEYNNLLEKFNAIA
+971 QAEYNNLLEKFNDIA
-986 DKSAKA
+986 NQSAKA
-992 LLSLRG
+992 LLGLRG
-998 GSKDNF
+998 TSKDNF
-1004 TDVNNLELAEENYK
+1004 NDVNAIELAEENYK
-1018 KILNSIGT
+1018 GVLASIGN
-1026 MRKMLPS
+1026 MRRMLPTA
-1033 IGGEL
+1033 GKEL
-1038 NSILG
+1038 DAILE
-1043 TYLNQGALQEAA
+1043 TYLSQGALQAAA
-1055 NGGAKTASEFTRSF
+1055 NGGAKTALNFTKGF
-1069 QETMQKIGVKFKN
+1069 QETLQRIGVQFKN

-1090 DLQTSTSSIVG
+1090 DLQNATSGTAG

-1110 TQEELVGLGN
+1110 SREELVGLGN
-1120 SINKIRNS
+1120 SINK
-1128 LNNFNSIG
+1128 LKETLTNFNSIG
-1136 KTTTKEALMNM
+1136 KTTTQEALMNM
-1147 IELRREMISQYKTI
+1147 IELRKEMLLQYKAV
-1161 LASAKLPTIQLDEL
+1161 LAIAKLPTEQVDKLEAE
-1175 SNGIAIVDKALIKF
+1175 IATVDKALINF
-1189 NNNYLNYLKTRS
+1189 NDNYINYVKTHS
-1201 SAAFEGMKSALAD
+1201 NASFEGMKTALAN

-1221 TDVIPAIKDMVA
+1221 TDVIPAINDMVA
-1233 LNDVLK
+1233 MNDILK
-1239 VMDVINKKSDA
+1239 VFGAIKRNSDA
-1250 ASQSI
+1250 ASKS
-1255 VNLVRNL
+1255 VLNLIGNL
-1262 GSSNIDVFSAKLN
+1262 GSSNIDVFSGKLN
-1275 TADFNEFNKN
+1275 TADFGKFSKDISKFFN
-1285 LNDFFINNIEW
+1285 DNIEW
-1296 LKLLKKLKQESTDFA
+1296 LKILKQMQQESAEFG

-1323 SQSTSTMDTFL
+1323 SQTTSTMDTFL

-1362 RIGASDIA
+1362 RIGVADIA

-1432 QQKYAKVMQSLQDTT
+1432 QQKYAKVMKSLQSTT
-1447 DVKFGLQMSKEA
+1447 DASFGLKMSKEA

-1469 QESMHG
+1469 QEIMHG

-1494 DILAKAASN
+1494 DILARATSN

>member
-67 ANYTDSAIAAIE
+67 ANYTDSAIAAVE
-79 LFGEELGKKDS
+79 LFGEELGKSDS
-90 NFKQAFL
+90 SLKQSFR

-109 TPGFQVM
+109 APGFQVM

-162 DLYKSLGKINPTEVN
+162 DLYKSLGKINPAEVT

-296 ANAIYKASEGLKYF
+296 ASAIYKASEGLKYF

-379 NTIARQ
+379 NTIAKET
-385 SESGLRDIGNAI
+385 ESGLANIGNTI
-397 LEVSSRYGKS
+397 LDVSAKYGKS
-407 ADDVAKAMFAITTA
+407 AEDVAKAMFAITTA
-421 TIEGAGAIEVLTQ
+421 TIEGAGALEVLKNA
-434 SAKLAVAGNTDLEGS
+434 AKLAVAGNTDLEGS

-454 RIIKA
+454 RVIKA
-459 YGKSTYEASHLV
+459 YGKSTYESAHLV
-471 DVLYMTQE
+471 DVLYKTQE

-494 VIGTAAA
+494 VVGTAAA
-501 ASVSFEELNAAI
+501 ASVSFEELNAAV
-513 ATLTTRGLKTNIATT
+513 ATLTVRGLKTNIATT

-554 STSVALKQLGLAGV
+554 STSVALQQLGLAGT
-568 MQQLQQA
+568 MQQLQQV
-575 TGGTSSNLIK
+575 TGGTSAGLIQ

-605 QYATNLMLISN
+605 QYAENLRVLSDQA
-616 ESEVAGKA
+616 EVADAA
-624 TKALGEVQKSLLQQL
+624 TKALAEVQKSLKQQL
-639 NQVVE
+639 LQVVE
-644 TIRKN
+644 TIKTN
-649 IVAVTEFVATY
+649 IIQITEFIATW

-667 RVINWFTQL
+667 GVINWFTQL
-676 KSNGESLIGM
+676 KSNGESLLGM
-686 FKPLLGGIVQVIAAS
+686 FKPLLGVTAKFVIA
-701 FTIITTLILLV
+701 I
-712 GAITKVKVGL
+712 GAIATTVVIVTGAINKLKVGL
-722 LFLKRAFLQASP
+722 LLLKRAFLQASP
-734 SDFAKNTNI
+734 SDFAKNTNL
-743 LILGIKRLGRAV
+743 LIIGIKRLGRAL
-755 RSTITDFLALRRAM
+755 RSAKADFVTFNSAVLRSAF
-769 IQSVSVGR
+769 VGR
-777 TTTGVFALLRNSVL
+777 ATTGVFAVMRNSVI
-791 TLRAAFKVLWKSVL
+791 TLGASLKVLWKSVL
-805 GPFALALVAFEALEF
+805 GPIGLVLVAFEVLEF
-820 AWNKISSSITNSR
+820 AWSKLSASIVNSR
-833 ANKYLEQTASYVDNL
+833 ANKYLEQTASYVDEL
-848 TSSFDKLFTQSAI
+848 TSSFDKLFTQGAI
-861 NVRIEKIEEELERLN
+861 NVRIKKIEEELERLN
-876 NLPDSKEARKRIVE
+876 NLPDSKEARKRIAE
-890 LAKAV
+890 LTKAIQ
-895 ERLNNMKLN
+895 RLNNMKLN
-904 LGMMNQDQLNALSKF
+904 LGVMNQDQINALAKF
-919 NEELDKVFS
+919 NTELDKVFN
-928 KKLGDFGKFA
+928 KKLGDLGKFA
-938 FLKTTIDKLSIS
+938 FLKTSIDNASAS
-950 LQSMEK
+950 VQEMEK
-956 GSTKWLTTMTDLVKN
+956 GSTKWLTTMTSLVKN
-971 QSEYNNLLEKFNAIA
+971 QAEYNNLLEKFNDIA
-986 DKSAKA
+986 NQSAKA
-992 LLSLRG
+992 LLGLRG
-998 GSKDNF
+998 TSKDNF
-1004 TDVNNLELAEENYK
+1004 NDVNAIELVEENYK
-1018 KILNSIGT
+1018 GVLASIGN
-1026 MRKMLPS
+1026 MRRMLPTV
-1033 IGGEL
+1033 GKEL
-1038 NSILG
+1038 DAILE
-1043 TYLNQGALQEAA
+1043 TYLNQGALQAAA
-1055 NGGAKTASEFTRSF
+1055 NGGAKTALNFTKGF
-1069 QETMQKIGVKFKN
+1069 QETLQRIGVQFKN

-1090 DLQTSTSSIVG
+1090 DLQNATSGIAG

-1110 TQEELVGLGN
+1110 SQEELIGLGN
-1120 SINKIRNS
+1120 SINKLKEILTNFRSIKSISNS
-1128 LNNFNSIG
+1128 EGLFNYLGLQQDIVNQYVAILSSAGIPTGDLDKFKQKLGKQIQDVLGRASEEGVEYFVTGGLQSDLLFNSIQ
-1136 KTTTKEALMNM
+1136 KNLKPLLET
-1147 IELRREMISQYKTI
+1147 
-1161 LASAKLPTIQLDEL
+1161 ASKL
-1175 SNGIAIVDKALIKF
+1175 S
-1189 NNNYLNYLKTRS
+1189 LNS
-1201 SAAFEGMKSALAD
+1201 
-1214 YAKEVGR
+1214 
-1221 TDVIPAIKDMVA
+1221 
-1233 LNDVLK
+1233 
-1239 VMDVINKKSDA
+1239 
-1250 ASQSI
+1250 
-1255 VNLVRNL
+1255 
-1262 GSSNIDVFSAKLN
+1262 IDVFSGKLN
-1275 TADFNEFNKN
+1275 TADFSKFSKDISKFFN
-1285 LNDFFINNIEW
+1285 DNIEW
-1296 LKLLKKLKQESTDFA
+1296 LKILKQMQQESVEFG

-1323 SQSTSTMDTFL
+1323 SQTVSTMDAFL

-1362 RIGASDIA
+1362 RIGVADIA

-1412 EDLLDFRASN
+1412 EDLLDFRASS
-1422 LGDAAQLKRL
+1422 LGDSAQLQRL
-1432 QQKYAKVMQSLQDTT
+1432 QQKYAKVMKSLQNTT
-1447 DVKFGLQMSKEA
+1447 DATLGLKMSKEA
-1459 QSLLSQINSL
+1459 QTLLSQISSL

-1487 LGSKEAF
+1487 VGTKEAF
-1494 DILAKAASN
+1494 NILAKATSD
-1503 DYQKTINANVTNIFK
+1503 DYQKTISANVTNIFK

-1540 ALSVQTPNGV
+1540 ALSVQTPNGTQAV
-1550 VSTT
+1550 

>member
-54 TSINRL
+54 NSINRL

-67 ANYTDSAIAAIE
+67 ANFTDSAIVAIE
-79 LFGEELGKKDS
+79 LFGNELSKNDS
-90 NFKQAFL
+90 SLKNSFK
-97 EIAKLSEISSGV
+97 EIASLSETVSGIA
-109 TPGFQVM
+109 PGFQIM

-126 LRTTARYADE
+126 LRTSASYAE
-136 FKNQIKGVKVIDG
+136 SFKNQIKGVKIVDG
-149 QEFNVTKLQTSIK
+149 QEFSITKLQTSIK
-162 DLYKSLGKINPTEVN
+162 DLYKSLGKINPAEVT
-177 QFDAISISLN
+177 QFDTISISLN

-200 DFSALLSKNAVALR
+200 DFSSILRKNAVALR

-229 VVSGFTSIARAI
+229 VVSGFSSISRAI

-256 NLENLGRALSAIVNH
+256 NLENLERALSAIVNH

-296 ANAIYKASEGLKYF
+296 ASAIYKASEGLKYF

-345 VTAFAGG
+345 VNAFAGG
-352 TVIYTIVNFIKDAI
+352 TIIYTIVNFIKDAT
-366 KSFGEFD
+366 KAFGEFD

-379 NTIARQ
+379 NTIAQ
-385 SESGLRDIGNAI
+385 ETESGLSSIGNTI
-397 LEVSSRYGKS
+397 LDISAKYGKS
-407 ADDVAKAMFAITTA
+407 AEDVAKAMFAIATA
-421 TIEGAGAIEVLTQ
+421 TIEGAGALEVLENA
-434 SAKLAVAGNTDLEGS
+434 AKLAVAGNTDLEGS

-454 RIIKA
+454 RVIKA
-459 YGKSTYEASHLV
+459 YGKSTYESAHLV
-471 DVLYMTQE
+471 DVLYKTQE
-479 RGITTIRELNADLGK
+479 RGITTINELNSDLGK

-501 ASVSFEELNAAI
+501 ASVSFEELNAAV
-513 ATLTTRGLKTNIATT
+513 ATLTVRGLKTNIATT

-554 STSVALKQLGLAGV
+554 STSVALQQLGLAGV
-568 MQQLQQA
+568 MRQLQQA
-575 TGGTSSNLIK
+575 TGGTSAGLIQ

-605 QYATNLMLISN
+605 QYAENLRLIN
-616 ESEVAGKA
+616 DQTEVADVA
-624 TKALGEVQKSLLQQL
+624 TKALVEVQKSLKQQL
-639 NQVVE
+639 SQVVG
-644 TIRKN
+644 TIRTN
-649 IVAVTEFVATY
+649 IIQITEFIATF
-660 SGFKIVL
+660 SGFKIIL
-667 RVINWFTQL
+667 GVINWFTQL
-676 KSNGESLIGM
+676 KSNGESLLGM
-686 FKPLLGGIVQVIAAS
+686 FKPLLGQVVKFVAAFGAIATTIV
-701 FTIITTLILLV
+701 ILT
-712 GAITKVKVGL
+712 GAITKLKVGL
-722 LFLKRAFLQASP
+722 LLLKRALLQASP
-734 SDFAKNTNI
+734 SDFARNTN
-743 LILGIKRLGRAV
+743 LLVTGVNRLGRAV
-755 RSTITDFLALRRAM
+755 RSAITDFKTFRSAM
-769 IQSVSVGR
+769 IQSASAGR
-777 TTTGVFALLRNSVL
+777 ATTGVFALLRTSAL
-791 TLRAAFKVLWKSVL
+791 TLVAAFKVLWKSVL

-820 AWNKISSSITNSR
+820 AWSKLSSSIVNSR
-833 ANKYLEQTASYVDNL
+833 ANKYLEQTASYVDEL
-848 TSSFDKLFTQSAI
+848 TSSFDKLFTQGAI
-861 NVRIEKIEEELERLN
+861 NERIKKIEDELERLN
-876 NLPDSKEARKRIVE
+876 NLSDSKEARKRIAE
-890 LAKAV
+890 LTKAV
-895 ERLNNMKLN
+895 QRLNNMKLN
-904 LGMMNQDQLNALSKF
+904 IGVMNQDQINALAKF
-919 NEELDKVFS
+919 NTELDKVFN
-928 KKLGDFGKFA
+928 KKLGDLGKFA
-938 FLKTTIDKLSIS
+938 FLKTSIDRASVS
-950 LQSMEK
+950 VQEMEK
-956 GSTKWLTTMTDLVKN
+956 GSTKWLTTMTSLVKS
-971 QSEYNNLLEKFNAIA
+971 QAEYNNLLERFNDIA
-986 DKSAKA
+986 NQSARA
-992 LLSLRG
+992 LLGLRG
-998 GSKDNF
+998 TPQDNF
-1004 TDVNNLELAEENYK
+1004 TNINTIELAEENYK
-1018 KILNSIGT
+1018 GVLASINN

-1033 IGGEL
+1033 AGKEL
-1038 NSILG
+1038 DAILG
-1043 TYLNQGALQEAA
+1043 IYLNQGDLQAA
-1055 NGGAKTASEFTRSF
+1055 ADGGAKTALNFTKGF
-1069 QETMQKIGVKFKN
+1069 QETLQKIGVQFKN
-1082 SINSQLIS
+1082 SINSQLLS
-1090 DLQTSTSSIVG
+1090 DLQNATSGITG

-1110 TQEELVGLGN
+1110 SQEELIGLGN
-1120 SINKIRNS
+1120 SINKLKETLTNFRSIKSISNS
-1128 LNNFNSIG
+1128 EGLFNYLGLQQDIVNQYASILSSVGIPTDELDKFKQKLGKQIQDVLGRASEEGIEYFITGGLQSDLIFNSIQKNLKPILEAAG
-1136 KTTTKEALMNM
+1136 KL
-1147 IELRREMISQYKTI
+1147 
-1161 LASAKLPTIQLDEL
+1161 
-1175 SNGIAIVDKALIKF
+1175 G
-1189 NNNYLNYLKTRS
+1189 LN
-1201 SAAFEGMKSALAD
+1201 
-1214 YAKEVGR
+1214 
-1221 TDVIPAIKDMVA
+1221 
-1233 LNDVLK
+1233 
-1239 VMDVINKKSDA
+1239 
-1250 ASQSI
+1250 
-1255 VNLVRNL
+1255 
-1262 GSSNIDVFSAKLN
+1262 NIDVFSGKLN
-1275 TADFNEFNKN
+1275 TADFGKFSKDISKFFN
-1285 LNDFFINNIEW
+1285 DNIEW
-1296 LKLLKKLKQESTDFA
+1296 LKILKQMQQESAEFG

-1323 SQSTSTMDTFL
+1323 SQTTSTMDTFL

-1362 RIGASDIA
+1362 RIGAADIV

-1412 EDLLDFRASN
+1412 EDLLDFRASS
-1422 LGDAAQLKRL
+1422 LGDSAQLQRL
-1432 QQKYAKVMQSLQDTT
+1432 QQKYAKVMKSLQNTT
-1447 DVKFGLQMSKEA
+1447 DATLGLKMSKEA
-1459 QSLLSQINSL
+1459 QTLLSQISSL

-1550 VSTT
+1550 VSTI

>member
-54 TSINRL
+54 NSINRL

-67 ANYTDSAIAAIE
+67 ANFTDSAIAAIE
-79 LFGEELGKKDS
+79 LFGDELNKSDSSLKKS
-90 NFKQAFL
+90 FR
-97 EIAKLSEISSGV
+97 EIASLFEMGSGIA
-109 TPGFQVM
+109 PGFQIM

-162 DLYKSLGKINPTEVN
+162 DLYKSLGKIKPAEVT

-229 VVSGFTSIARAI
+229 VVSGFSSISRAI

-256 NLENLGRALSAIVNH
+256 NLENLERALSAIVNH

-296 ANAIYKASEGLKYF
+296 ASAIYKASEGLKYF

-345 VTAFAGG
+345 VNAFAGG
-352 TVIYTIVNFIKDAI
+352 TIIYTIVNFIKDAT
-366 KSFGEFD
+366 KAFGEFD

-379 NTIARQ
+379 NTIAQ
-385 SESGLRDIGNAI
+385 ETESGLSSIGNTI
-397 LEVSSRYGKS
+397 LDISAKYGKS
-407 ADDVAKAMFAITTA
+407 AEDVAKAMFAIATA
-421 TIEGAGAIEVLTQ
+421 TIEGAGALEVLENA
-434 SAKLAVAGNTDLEGS
+434 AKLAVAGNTDLEGS

-454 RIIKA
+454 RVIKA
-459 YGKSTYEASHLV
+459 YGKSTYESAHLV
-471 DVLYMTQE
+471 DVLYKTQE
-479 RGITTIRELNADLGK
+479 RGITTINELNDLGK

-501 ASVSFEELNAAI
+501 ASVSFEELNAAV
-513 ATLTTRGLKTNIATT
+513 ATLTVRGLKTNIATT

-554 STSVALKQLGLAGV
+554 STSVALQQLGLAGV
-568 MQQLQQA
+568 MRQLQQA
-575 TGGTSSNLIK
+575 TGGTSAGLIQ

-605 QYATNLMLISN
+605 QYAENLRLIN
-616 ESEVAGKA
+616 DQTEVADVA
-624 TKALGEVQKSLLQQL
+624 TKALVEVQKSLKQQL
-639 NQVVE
+639 SQVVG
-644 TIRKN
+644 TIRTN
-649 IVAVTEFVATY
+649 IIQITEFIATF
-660 SGFKIVL
+660 SGFKIIL
-667 RVINWFTQL
+667 GVINWFTQL
-676 KSNGESLIGM
+676 KSNGESLLGM
-686 FKPLLGGIVQVIAAS
+686 FKLLLGQVVKFVAAFGAIATTIV
-701 FTIITTLILLV
+701 ILT
-712 GAITKVKVGL
+712 GAITKLKVGL
-722 LFLKRAFLQASP
+722 LLLKRALLQASP
-734 SDFAKNTNI
+734 SDFARNTN
-743 LILGIKRLGRAV
+743 LLVTGVKRLGRAV
-755 RSTITDFLALRRAM
+755 RSAITDFKTFRSAM
-769 IQSVSVGR
+769 IQSASAGR
-777 TTTGVFALLRNSVL
+777 ATTGVFALLRTSAL
-791 TLRAAFKVLWKSVL
+791 TLGAAFKVLWKSVL

-820 AWNKISSSITNSR
+820 AWSKLSSSIVNSR
-833 ANKYLEQTASYVDNL
+833 ANKYLEQTASYVDEL
-848 TSSFDKLFTQSAI
+848 TSSFDKLFTQGAI
-861 NVRIEKIEEELERLN
+861 NERIKKIEDELERLN
-876 NLPDSKEARKRIVE
+876 NLSDSKEARKRIAE
-890 LAKAV
+890 LTKAV
-895 ERLNNMKLN
+895 QRLNNMKLN
-904 LGMMNQDQLNALSKF
+904 IGVMNQDQINALAKF
-919 NEELDKVFS
+919 NTELDKVFN
-928 KKLGDFGKFA
+928 KKLGDLGKFA
-938 FLKTTIDKLSIS
+938 FLKTSIDRASVS
-950 LQSMEK
+950 VQEMEK
-956 GSTKWLTTMTDLVKN
+956 GSTKWLTTMTSLVKS
-971 QSEYNNLLEKFNAIA
+971 QAEYNNLLERFNDIA
-986 DKSAKA
+986 NQSARA
-992 LLSLRG
+992 LLGLRG
-998 GSKDNF
+998 TPQDNF
-1004 TDVNNLELAEENYK
+1004 TNINTIELAEENYK
-1018 KILNSIGT
+1018 GVLASINN

-1033 IGGEL
+1033 AGKEL
-1038 NSILG
+1038 DAILG
-1043 TYLNQGALQEAA
+1043 IYLNQGDLQAA
-1055 NGGAKTASEFTRSF
+1055 ADGGAKTALNFTKGF
-1069 QETMQKIGVKFKN
+1069 QETLQKIGVQFKN
-1082 SINSQLIS
+1082 SINSQLLS
-1090 DLQTSTSSIVG
+1090 DLQNATSGITG

-1110 TQEELVGLGN
+1110 SQEELIGLGN
-1120 SINKIRNS
+1120 SINKLKETLTNFRSIKSISNS
-1128 LNNFNSIG
+1128 EGLFNYLGLQQDIVNQYASILSSVGIPTDELDKFKQKLGKQIQDVLGRASEEGIEYFITGGLQSDLIFNSIQKNLKPILEAAG
-1136 KTTTKEALMNM
+1136 KL
-1147 IELRREMISQYKTI
+1147 
-1161 LASAKLPTIQLDEL
+1161 
-1175 SNGIAIVDKALIKF
+1175 G
-1189 NNNYLNYLKTRS
+1189 LN
-1201 SAAFEGMKSALAD
+1201 
-1214 YAKEVGR
+1214 
-1221 TDVIPAIKDMVA
+1221 
-1233 LNDVLK
+1233 
-1239 VMDVINKKSDA
+1239 
-1250 ASQSI
+1250 
-1255 VNLVRNL
+1255 
-1262 GSSNIDVFSAKLN
+1262 NIDVFSGKLN
-1275 TADFNEFNKN
+1275 TADFGKFSKDISKFFN
-1285 LNDFFINNIEW
+1285 DNIEW
-1296 LKLLKKLKQESTDFA
+1296 LKILKQMQQESAEFG

-1323 SQSTSTMDTFL
+1323 SQTTSTMDTFL

-1362 RIGASDIA
+1362 RIGAADIV

-1412 EDLLDFRASN
+1412 EDLLDFRASS
-1422 LGDAAQLKRL
+1422 LGDSAQLQRL
-1432 QQKYAKVMQSLQDTT
+1432 QQKYAKVMKSLQNTT
-1447 DVKFGLQMSKEA
+1447 DATLGLKMSKEA
-1459 QSLLSQINSL
+1459 QTLLSQISSL

-1550 VSTT
+1550 VSTI

>member
-54 TSINRL
+54 NSINRL

-67 ANYTDSAIAAIE
+67 ANFTDSAIVAIE
-79 LFGEELGKKDS
+79 LFGNELSKNNSSLKNS
-90 NFKQAFL
+90 FK
-97 EIAKLSEISSGV
+97 EIASLSEMASGIA
-109 TPGFQVM
+109 PGFQIM

-162 DLYKSLGKINPTEVN
+162 ALYKSLGRINPAEVT

-214 ETIDQFGSLAAFSPA
+214 ETIDQFGSLSAFSPA
-229 VVSGFTSIARAI
+229 VVSGFTSISRAI

-310 KLASGQA
+310 KLASGNA
-317 TTAAD
+317 TSATD

-345 VTAFAGG
+345 VNAFAGG
-352 TVIYTIVNFIKDAI
+352 TIIYTIVNFIKDAT
-366 KSFGEFD
+366 KAFGEFD

-379 NTIARQ
+379 NTIAQ
-385 SESGLRDIGNAI
+385 ETESGLSSIGNTI
-397 LEVSSRYGKS
+397 LDISAKYGKS
-407 ADDVAKAMFAITTA
+407 AEDVAKAMFAIATA
-421 TIEGAGAIEVLTQ
+421 TIEGAGALEVLENA
-434 SAKLAVAGNTDLEGS
+434 AKLAVAGNTDLEGS

-454 RIIKA
+454 RVIKA
-459 YGKSTYEASHLV
+459 YGKSTYESAHLV
-471 DVLYMTQE
+471 DVLYKTQE
-479 RGITTIRELNADLGK
+479 RGITTINELNSDLGK

-501 ASVSFEELNAAI
+501 ASVSFEELNAAV
-513 ATLTTRGLKTNIATT
+513 ATLTVRGLKTNIATT

-554 STSVALKQLGLAGV
+554 STSVALQQLGLAGV
-568 MQQLQQA
+568 MRQLQQA
-575 TGGTSSNLIK
+575 TGGTSAGLIQ

-605 QYATNLMLISN
+605 QYAENLRLIN
-616 ESEVAGKA
+616 DQTEVADVA
-624 TKALGEVQKSLLQQL
+624 TKALVEVQKSLKQQL
-639 NQVVE
+639 SQVVG
-644 TIRKN
+644 TIRTN
-649 IVAVTEFVATY
+649 IIQITEFIATF
-660 SGFKIVL
+660 SGFKIIL
-667 RVINWFTQL
+667 GVINWFTQL
-676 KSNGESLIGM
+676 KSNGESLLGM
-686 FKPLLGGIVQVIAAS
+686 FKPLLGQVVKFVAAFGAIATTIV
-701 FTIITTLILLV
+701 ILT
-712 GAITKVKVGL
+712 GAITKLKVGL
-722 LFLKRAFLQASP
+722 LLLKRALLQASP
-734 SDFAKNTNI
+734 SDFARNTN
-743 LILGIKRLGRAV
+743 LLVTGVKRLGRAV
-755 RSTITDFLALRRAM
+755 RSAITDFKTFRSAM
-769 IQSVSVGR
+769 IQSASAGR
-777 TTTGVFALLRNSVL
+777 ATTGVFALLRTSAL

-820 AWNKISSSITNSR
+820 AWSKLSSSIVNSR
-833 ANKYLEQTASYVDNL
+833 ANKYLEQTASYVDEL
-848 TSSFDKLFTQSAI
+848 TSSFDKLFTQGAI
-861 NVRIEKIEEELERLN
+861 NERIKKIEDELERLN
-876 NLPDSKEARKRIVE
+876 NLSDSKEARKRIAE
-890 LAKAV
+890 LTKAV
-895 ERLNNMKLN
+895 QRLNNMKLN
-904 LGMMNQDQLNALSKF
+904 IGVMNQDQINALAKF
-919 NEELDKVFS
+919 NTELDKVFN
-928 KKLGDFGKFA
+928 KKLGDLGKFA
-938 FLKTTIDKLSIS
+938 FLKTSIDRASVS
-950 LQSMEK
+950 VQEMEK
-956 GSTKWLTTMTDLVKN
+956 GSTKWLTTMTSLVKS
-971 QSEYNNLLEKFNAIA
+971 QAEYNNLLERFNDIA
-986 DKSAKA
+986 NQSARA
-992 LLSLRG
+992 LLGLRG
-998 GSKDNF
+998 TPQDNF
-1004 TDVNNLELAEENYK
+1004 TNINTIELAEENYK
-1018 KILNSIGT
+1018 GVLASINN

-1033 IGGEL
+1033 AGKEL
-1038 NSILG
+1038 DAILG
-1043 TYLNQGALQEAA
+1043 IYLNQGALQAA
-1055 NGGAKTASEFTRSF
+1055 ADGGAKTALNFTKGF
-1069 QETMQKIGVKFKN
+1069 QETLQKIGVQFKN
-1082 SINSQLIS
+1082 SINSQLLS
-1090 DLQTSTSSIVG
+1090 DLQNATSGITG

-1110 TQEELVGLGN
+1110 SQEELIGLGN
-1120 SINKIRNS
+1120 SINKLKETLTNFRSIKSISNS
-1128 LNNFNSIG
+1128 EGLFNYLGLQQDIVNQYASILSSVGIPTDELDKFKQKLGKQIQDVLGRASEEGIEYFITGGLQSDLIFNSIQKNLKPILEAAG
-1136 KTTTKEALMNM
+1136 KL
-1147 IELRREMISQYKTI
+1147 
-1161 LASAKLPTIQLDEL
+1161 
-1175 SNGIAIVDKALIKF
+1175 G
-1189 NNNYLNYLKTRS
+1189 LN
-1201 SAAFEGMKSALAD
+1201 
-1214 YAKEVGR
+1214 
-1221 TDVIPAIKDMVA
+1221 
-1233 LNDVLK
+1233 
-1239 VMDVINKKSDA
+1239 
-1250 ASQSI
+1250 
-1255 VNLVRNL
+1255 
-1262 GSSNIDVFSAKLN
+1262 NIDVFSGKLN
-1275 TADFNEFNKN
+1275 TADFGKFSKDISKFFN
-1285 LNDFFINNIEW
+1285 DNIEW
-1296 LKLLKKLKQESTDFA
+1296 LKILKQMQQESAEFG

-1323 SQSTSTMDTFL
+1323 SQTTSTMDTFL

-1362 RIGASDIA
+1362 RIGAADIV

-1412 EDLLDFRASN
+1412 EDLLDFRASS
-1422 LGDAAQLKRL
+1422 LGDSAQLQRL
-1432 QQKYAKVMQSLQDTT
+1432 QQKYAKVMKSLQNTT
-1447 DVKFGLQMSKEA
+1447 DATLGLKMSKEA
-1459 QSLLSQINSL
+1459 QTLLSQISSL

-1487 LGSKEAF
+1487 VGTKEAF
-1494 DILAKAASN
+1494 NILAKAASN

>member
-162 DLYKSLGKINPTEVN
+162 DLYKSLGKINPTEVT

-229 VVSGFTSIARAI
+229 VVSGFTSISRAI

-310 KLASGQA
+310 KLASGNA
-317 TTAAD
+317 TSATD

-345 VTAFAGG
+345 VNAFAGG
-352 TVIYTIVNFIKDAI
+352 TIIYTIVNFIKDAT
-366 KSFGEFD
+366 KAFGEFD

-379 NTIARQ
+379 NTIAQ
-385 SESGLRDIGNAI
+385 ETESGLSSIGNTI
-397 LEVSSRYGKS
+397 LDISAKYGKS
-407 ADDVAKAMFAITTA
+407 AEDVAKAMFAIATA
-421 TIEGAGAIEVLTQ
+421 TIEGAGALEVLENA
-434 SAKLAVAGNTDLEGS
+434 AKLAVAGNTDLEGS

-454 RIIKA
+454 RVIKA
-459 YGKSTYEASHLV
+459 YGKSTYESAHLV
-471 DVLYMTQE
+471 DVLYKTQE
-479 RGITTIRELNADLGK
+479 RGITTINELNSDLGK

-501 ASVSFEELNAAI
+501 ASVSFEELNAAV
-513 ATLTTRGLKTNIATT
+513 ATLTVRGLKTNIATT

-554 STSVALKQLGLAGV
+554 STSVALQQLGLAGV
-568 MQQLQQA
+568 MRQLQQA
-575 TGGTSSNLIK
+575 TGGTSAGLIQ

-605 QYATNLMLISN
+605 QYAENLRLIN
-616 ESEVAGKA
+616 DQTEVADVA
-624 TKALGEVQKSLLQQL
+624 TKALVEVQKSLKQQL
-639 NQVVE
+639 SQVVG
-644 TIRKN
+644 TIRTN
-649 IVAVTEFVATY
+649 IIQITEFIATW
-660 SGFKIVL
+660 SGFKIIL
-667 RVINWFTQL
+667 GVINWFTQL
-676 KSNGESLIGM
+676 KSNGESLLGM
-686 FKPLLGGIVQVIAAS
+686 FKPLLGQVVKFVAAFGTIATTIV
-701 FTIITTLILLV
+701 ILT
-712 GAITKVKVGL
+712 GAITKLKVGL
-722 LFLKRAFLQASP
+722 LLLKRALLQASP
-734 SDFAKNTNI
+734 SDFARNTN
-743 LILGIKRLGRAV
+743 LLVTGVKRLRRAV
-755 RSTITDFLALRRAM
+755 RSAITDFKTFRNAM
-769 IQSVSVGR
+769 IQSASAGR
-777 TTTGVFALLRNSVL
+777 ATTGIFALLRTSAL
-791 TLRAAFKVLWKSVL
+791 TLGAAFKVLWKSVL

-820 AWNKISSSITNSR
+820 AWSKLSSSIVNSR
-833 ANKYLEQTASYVDNL
+833 ANKYLEQTASYVDEL
-848 TSSFDKLFTQSAI
+848 TSSFDKLFTQGAI
-861 NVRIEKIEEELERLN
+861 NERIKKIEDELERLN
-876 NLPDSKEARKRIVE
+876 NLSDSKEARKRIAE
-890 LAKAV
+890 LTKAV
-895 ERLNNMKLN
+895 QRLNNMKLN
-904 LGMMNQDQLNALSKF
+904 IGVMNQDQINALAKF
-919 NEELDKVFS
+919 NTELDKVFN
-928 KKLGDFGKFA
+928 KKLGDLGKFA
-938 FLKTTIDKLSIS
+938 FLKTSIDRASVS
-950 LQSMEK
+950 VQEMEK
-956 GSTKWLTTMTDLVKN
+956 GSTKWLTTMTSLVKS
-971 QSEYNNLLEKFNAIA
+971 QAEYNNLLERFNDIA
-986 DKSAKA
+986 NQSARA
-992 LLSLRG
+992 LLGLRG
-998 GSKDNF
+998 TPQDNF
-1004 TDVNNLELAEENYK
+1004 TNINTIELAEENYK
-1018 KILNSIGT
+1018 GVLASINN

-1033 IGGEL
+1033 AGKEL
-1038 NSILG
+1038 DAILG
-1043 TYLNQGALQEAA
+1043 IYLNQGALQAA
-1055 NGGAKTASEFTRSF
+1055 ADGGAKTALNFTKGF
-1069 QETMQKIGVKFKN
+1069 QETLQKIGVQFKN
-1082 SINSQLIS
+1082 SINSQLLS
-1090 DLQTSTSSIVG
+1090 DLQNATSGITG

-1110 TQEELVGLGN
+1110 SQEELIGLGN
-1120 SINKIRNS
+1120 SINKLKETLTNFRSIKSISNS
-1128 LNNFNSIG
+1128 EGLFNYLGLQQDIVNQYASILSSIGIPTDELDKFKQKLGKQIQDVLGRASEEGIEYFITGGLQSDLIFNSIQKNLKPILEAAG
-1136 KTTTKEALMNM
+1136 KL
-1147 IELRREMISQYKTI
+1147 
-1161 LASAKLPTIQLDEL
+1161 
-1175 SNGIAIVDKALIKF
+1175 G
-1189 NNNYLNYLKTRS
+1189 LN
-1201 SAAFEGMKSALAD
+1201 
-1214 YAKEVGR
+1214 
-1221 TDVIPAIKDMVA
+1221 
-1233 LNDVLK
+1233 
-1239 VMDVINKKSDA
+1239 
-1250 ASQSI
+1250 
-1255 VNLVRNL
+1255 
-1262 GSSNIDVFSAKLN
+1262 NIDVFSGKLN
-1275 TADFNEFNKN
+1275 IADFGKFSKDISKFFN
-1285 LNDFFINNIEW
+1285 DNIEW
-1296 LKLLKKLKQESTDFA
+1296 LKILKQMQQESAEFG

-1323 SQSTSTMDTFL
+1323 SQTTSTMDTFL

-1346 LPKNVQN
+1346 LPNNVQN

-1362 RIGASDIA
+1362 RIGAADVA

-1412 EDLLDFRASN
+1412 EDLLDFRASS
-1422 LGDAAQLKRL
+1422 LGDSAQLQRL
-1432 QQKYAKVMQSLQDTT
+1432 QQKYAKVMKSLQNTT
-1447 DVKFGLQMSKEA
+1447 DATLGLKMSKEA
-1459 QSLLSQINSL
+1459 QTLLSQISSL

-1487 LGSKEAF
+1487 VGTKEAF
-1494 DILAKAASN
+1494 NILAKAASD
-1503 DYQKTINANVTNIFK
+1503 DYQKTISANVTNIFK

-1535 NTTNA
+1535 NTNNA

>member
-54 TSINRL
+54 NSINRL

-67 ANYTDSAIAAIE
+67 ANFTDSAIVAIE
-79 LFGEELGKKDS
+79 LFGNELSKNNSSLKNS
-90 NFKQAFL
+90 FK
-97 EIAKLSEISSGV
+97 EIASLSEMASGIA
-109 TPGFQVM
+109 PGFQIM

-126 LRTTARYADE
+126 LRTSASYAE
-136 FKNQIKGVKVIDG
+136 SFKNQIKGVKIVDG
-149 QEFNVTKLQTSIK
+149 QEFSITKLQTSIK
-162 DLYKSLGKINPTEVN
+162 DLYKSLGKINPAEVT

-229 VVSGFTSIARAI
+229 VVSGFSSISRAL

-247 LMRVDKVGS
+247 LMRVDKVGNS
-256 NLENLGRALSAIVNH
+256 IDNLSKAFSAIVNH
-271 TRSFINQVDVMINAN
+271 TRNFIKQVDVMINAN

-310 KLASGQA
+310 KLASGNA
-317 TTAAD
+317 TSATD

-345 VTAFAGG
+345 VNAFAGG
-352 TVIYTIVNFIKDAI
+352 TIIYTIVNFIKDAT
-366 KSFGEFD
+366 KAFGEFD

-379 NTIARQ
+379 NTIAQ
-385 SESGLRDIGNAI
+385 ETESGLSSIGNTI
-397 LEVSSRYGKS
+397 LDISAKYGKS
-407 ADDVAKAMFAITTA
+407 AEDVAKAMFAIATA
-421 TIEGAGAIEVLTQ
+421 TIEGAGALEVLENA
-434 SAKLAVAGNTDLEGS
+434 AKLAVAGNTDLEGS

-454 RIIKA
+454 RVIKA
-459 YGKSTYEASHLV
+459 YGKSTYESAHLV
-471 DVLYMTQE
+471 DVLYKTQE
-479 RGITTIRELNADLGK
+479 RGITTINELNSDLGK

-501 ASVSFEELNAAI
+501 ASVSFEELNAAV
-513 ATLTTRGLKTNIATT
+513 ATLTVRGLKTNIATT

-554 STSVALKQLGLAGV
+554 STSVALQQLGLAGV
-568 MQQLQQA
+568 MRQLQQA
-575 TGGTSSNLIK
+575 TGGTSAGLIQ

-605 QYATNLMLISN
+605 QYAENLRLIN
-616 ESEVAGKA
+616 DQTEVADVA
-624 TKALGEVQKSLLQQL
+624 TKALVEVQKSLKQQL
-639 NQVVE
+639 SQVVG
-644 TIRKN
+644 TIRTN
-649 IVAVTEFVATY
+649 IIQITEFIATF
-660 SGFKIVL
+660 SGFKIIL
-667 RVINWFTQL
+667 GVINWFTQL
-676 KSNGESLIGM
+676 KSNGESLLGM
-686 FKPLLGGIVQVIAAS
+686 FKPLLGQVVKFVAAFGAIATTIV
-701 FTIITTLILLV
+701 ILT
-712 GAITKVKVGL
+712 GAITKLKVGL
-722 LFLKRAFLQASP
+722 LLLKRALLQASP
-734 SDFAKNTNI
+734 SDFARNTN
-743 LILGIKRLGRAV
+743 LLVTGVKRLGRAV
-755 RSTITDFLALRRAM
+755 RSAITDFKTFRSAM
-769 IQSVSVGR
+769 IQSASAGR
-777 TTTGVFALLRNSVL
+777 ATTGVFALLRTSAL

-820 AWNKISSSITNSR
+820 AWSKLSSSIVNSR
-833 ANKYLEQTASYVDNL
+833 ANKYLEQTASYVDEL
-848 TSSFDKLFTQSAI
+848 TSSFDKLFTQGAI
-861 NVRIEKIEEELERLN
+861 NERIKKIEDELERLN
-876 NLPDSKEARKRIVE
+876 NLSDSKEARKRIAE
-890 LAKAV
+890 LTKAV
-895 ERLNNMKLN
+895 QRLNNMKLN
-904 LGMMNQDQLNALSKF
+904 IGVMNQDQINALAKF
-919 NEELDKVFS
+919 NTELDKVFN
-928 KKLGDFGKFA
+928 KKLGDLGKFA
-938 FLKTTIDKLSIS
+938 FLKTSIDRASVS
-950 LQSMEK
+950 VQEMEK
-956 GSTKWLTTMTDLVKN
+956 GSTKWLTTMTSLVKS
-971 QSEYNNLLEKFNAIA
+971 QAEYNNLLERFNDIA
-986 DKSAKA
+986 NQSARA
-992 LLSLRG
+992 LLGLRG
-998 GSKDNF
+998 TPQDNF
-1004 TDVNNLELAEENYK
+1004 TNINTIELAEENYK
-1018 KILNSIGT
+1018 GVLASINN

-1033 IGGEL
+1033 AGKEL
-1038 NSILG
+1038 DAILG
-1043 TYLNQGALQEAA
+1043 IYLNQGALQAA
-1055 NGGAKTASEFTRSF
+1055 ADGGAKTALNFTKGF
-1069 QETMQKIGVKFKN
+1069 QETLQKIGVQFKN
-1082 SINSQLIS
+1082 SINSQLLS
-1090 DLQTSTSSIVG
+1090 DLQNATSGITG

-1110 TQEELVGLGN
+1110 SQEELIGLGN
-1120 SINKIRNS
+1120 SINKLKETLTNFRSIKSISNS
-1128 LNNFNSIG
+1128 EGLFNYLGLQQDIVNQYASILSSVGIPTDELDKFKQKLGKQIQDVLGRASEEGIEYFITGGLQSDLIFNSIQKNLKPILEAAG
-1136 KTTTKEALMNM
+1136 KL
-1147 IELRREMISQYKTI
+1147 
-1161 LASAKLPTIQLDEL
+1161 
-1175 SNGIAIVDKALIKF
+1175 G
-1189 NNNYLNYLKTRS
+1189 LN
-1201 SAAFEGMKSALAD
+1201 
-1214 YAKEVGR
+1214 
-1221 TDVIPAIKDMVA
+1221 
-1233 LNDVLK
+1233 
-1239 VMDVINKKSDA
+1239 
-1250 ASQSI
+1250 
-1255 VNLVRNL
+1255 
-1262 GSSNIDVFSAKLN
+1262 NIDVFSGRLN
-1275 TADFNEFNKN
+1275 TAYFGKFSKDISKFFN
-1285 LNDFFINNIEW
+1285 DNIEW
-1296 LKLLKKLKQESTDFA
+1296 LKILKQMQQESAEFG

-1323 SQSTSTMDTFL
+1323 SQSTSTMDAFL

-1362 RIGASDIA
+1362 RIGAADIA

-1412 EDLLDFRASN
+1412 EDLLDFRASS
-1422 LGDAAQLKRL
+1422 LGDSAQLQRL
-1432 QQKYAKVMQSLQDTT
+1432 QQKYAKVMKSLQNTT
-1447 DVKFGLQMSKEA
+1447 DATLGLKMSKEA
-1459 QSLLSQINSL
+1459 QTLLSQISSL

>member
-79 LFGEELGKKDS
+79 LFGEELGKRDS
-90 NFKQAFL
+90 NFKQAFV
-97 EIAKLSEISSGV
+97 EIARLSEISSGV
-109 TPGFQVM
+109 APGFQVM

-162 DLYKSLGKINPTEVN
+162 DLYKSLGKINPAEVT

-200 DFSALLSKNAVALR
+200 DFSTLLSKNAVALR
-214 ETIDQFGSLAAFSPA
+214 ETIDQFGSLSAFSPA
-229 VVSGFTSIARAI
+229 VVSGFASISRAI

-256 NLENLGRALSAIVNH
+256 NLENLGRSLSAIVNH

-296 ANAIYKASEGLKYF
+296 ASAIYKASEGLKYF

-317 TTAAD
+317 TTATD

-379 NTIARQ
+379 NTI
-385 SESGLRDIGNAI
+385 SKETESGLANIGNTI
-397 LEVSSRYGKS
+397 LEVSAKYGKS
-407 ADDVAKAMFAITTA
+407 AEDVAKAMFAITTA
-421 TIEGAGAIEVLTQ
+421 TIEGAGALEVLKNA
-434 SAKLAVAGNTDLEGS
+434 AKLAVAGNTDLEGS

-454 RIIKA
+454 RVIKA
-459 YGKSTYEASHLV
+459 YGKSTYESAHLV
-471 DVLYMTQE
+471 DVLYKTQE

-494 VIGTAAA
+494 VVGTAAA
-501 ASVSFEELNAAI
+501 ASVSFEELNAAV
-513 ATLTTRGLKTNIATT
+513 ATLTVRGLKTNIATT
-528 ALNSLILKLSSDT
+528 ALNSLLLKLSSDT

-554 STSVALKQLGLAGV
+554 STSAALQQLGLAGT
-568 MQQLQQA
+568 MQRLQQV
-575 TGGTSSNLIK
+575 TGGTSAGLIQ

-605 QYATNLMLISN
+605 QYAENLRLIN
-616 ESEVAGKA
+616 DQTEVADAA
-624 TKALGEVQKSLLQQL
+624 TKALTEVQKSLAQQL
-639 NQVVE
+639 LQVVE

-649 IVAVTEFVATY
+649 IIQITEFVATW

-667 RVINWFTQL
+667 GVINWFTQL
-676 KSNGESLIGM
+676 KSNGESLLGM
-686 FKPLLGGIVQVIAAS
+686 FKPLLGVTAKFITAFGAIATTVVIV
-701 FTIITTLILLV
+701 T
-712 GAITKVKVGL
+712 GAITKLKVGL
-722 LFLKRAFLQASP
+722 LLLKRAFLQASP
-734 SDFAKNTNI
+734 SDFAKNTNL
-743 LILGIKRLGRAV
+743 LIIGIKRLGRAL
-755 RSTITDFLALRRAM
+755 RSAKADFVTFKSAM
-769 IQSVSVGR
+769 IQSASAGR
-777 TTTGVFALLRNSVL
+777 ATTGILALMRTSAL
-791 TLRAAFKVLWKSVL
+791 TLGAAFKVLWKSVL
-805 GPFALALVAFEALEF
+805 GPFALVLVAFEVLEF
-820 AWNKISSSITNSR
+820 AWSKLSASIVNSR
-833 ANKYLEQTASYVDNL
+833 ANKYLEQTASYVDEL
-848 TSSFDKLFTQSAI
+848 TSSFDKLFTQGAI
-861 NVRIEKIEEELERLN
+861 NVRIKKIEEELERLN
-876 NLPDSKEARKRIVE
+876 NLPDSKEARKRIAE
-890 LAKAV
+890 LTKAIQ
-895 ERLNNMKLN
+895 RLNNMKLN
-904 LGMMNQDQLNALSKF
+904 LGEMNQDQINALAKF
-919 NEELDKVFS
+919 NTELDKVFN
-928 KKLGDFGKFA
+928 KKLGDLGKFS
-938 FLKTTIDKLSIS
+938 FLKISIDNASAS
-950 LQSMEK
+950 VQEMEK
-956 GSTKWLTTMTDLVKN
+956 GSTKWLTTMTSLVKN
-971 QSEYNNLLEKFNAIA
+971 QAEYNNLLEKFNDIA
-986 DKSAKA
+986 NQSAKA
-992 LLSLRG
+992 LLGLRG
-998 GSKDNF
+998 TSKDNF
-1004 TDVNNLELAEENYK
+1004 NDVNAIELAEENYK
-1018 KILNSIGT
+1018 GVLASIGN
-1026 MRKMLPS
+1026 MRRMLPTV
-1033 IGGEL
+1033 GKEL
-1038 NSILG
+1038 DAILE
-1043 TYLNQGALQEAA
+1043 TYLNQGALQAAA
-1055 NGGAKTASEFTRSF
+1055 NGGAKTALNFTKGF
-1069 QETMQKIGVKFKN
+1069 QETLQRIGVQFKN

-1090 DLQTSTSSIVG
+1090 DLQNATSGIAG

-1110 TQEELVGLGN
+1110 SQEELIGLGN
-1120 SINKIRNS
+1120 SINKLKEILTNFRSIGSISNS
-1128 LNNFNSIG
+1128 EGLFNYLGLQQDIVNQYVSILSSAGIPTGDLDKFKQKLGKQIQDVLGRASEEGVEYFVTGGLQSDLLFNSIQ
-1136 KTTTKEALMNM
+1136 KN
-1147 IELRREMISQYKTI
+1147 
-1161 LASAKLPTIQLDEL
+1161 
-1175 SNGIAIVDKALIKF
+1175 
-1189 NNNYLNYLKTRS
+1189 LKPLL
-1201 SAAFEGMKSALAD
+1201 E
-1214 YAKEVGR
+1214 
-1221 TDVIPAIKDMVA
+1221 
-1233 LNDVLK
+1233 
-1239 VMDVINKKSDA
+1239 A
-1250 ASQSI
+1250 ASKLSL
-1255 VNLVRNL
+1255 N
-1262 GSSNIDVFSAKLN
+1262 SIDVFSGKLN
-1275 TADFNEFNKN
+1275 TADFGKFSKDISKFFN
-1285 LNDFFINNIEW
+1285 DNIEW
-1296 LKLLKKLKQESTDFA
+1296 LKILKQMQQESAEFG

-1323 SQSTSTMDTFL
+1323 SQTTSTMDAFL

-1346 LPKNVQN
+1346 LPNNVQN

-1362 RIGASDIA
+1362 RIGAADIA

-1412 EDLLDFRASN
+1412 EDLLDFRASS
-1422 LGDAAQLKRL
+1422 LGDSVQLQRL
-1432 QQKYAKVMQSLQDTT
+1432 QQKYAKVMKSLQNTT
-1447 DVKFGLQMSKEA
+1447 DATLGLKMSKEA
-1459 QSLLSQINSL
+1459 QTLLSQISSL

-1487 LGSKEAF
+1487 VGTKEAF
-1494 DILAKAASN
+1494 NILARAASD
-1503 DYQKTINANVTNIFK
+1503 DYQKTISANVTNIFK

>member
-54 TSINRL
+54 NSINRL

-67 ANYTDSAIAAIE
+67 ANFTDSAIAAIE
-79 LFGEELGKKDS
+79 LFGDELNKSDSSLKKS
-90 NFKQAFL
+90 FR
-97 EIAKLSEISSGV
+97 EIASLFEMGSGIA
-109 TPGFQVM
+109 PGFQIM

-162 DLYKSLGKINPTEVN
+162 DLYKSLGKIKPAEVT

-229 VVSGFTSIARAI
+229 VVSGFSSISRAI

-256 NLENLGRALSAIVNH
+256 NLENLERALSAIVNH

-296 ANAIYKASEGLKYF
+296 ASAIYKASEGLKYF

-345 VTAFAGG
+345 VNAFAGG
-352 TVIYTIVNFIKDAI
+352 TIIYTIVNFIKDAT
-366 KSFGEFD
+366 KAFGEFD

-379 NTIARQ
+379 NTIAQ
-385 SESGLRDIGNAI
+385 ETESGLSSIGNTI
-397 LEVSSRYGKS
+397 LDISAKYGKS
-407 ADDVAKAMFAITTA
+407 AEDVAKAMFAIATA
-421 TIEGAGAIEVLTQ
+421 TIEGAGALEVLENA
-434 SAKLAVAGNTDLEGS
+434 AKLAVAGNTDLEGS

-454 RIIKA
+454 RVIKA
-459 YGKSTYEASHLV
+459 YGKSTYESAHLV
-471 DVLYMTQE
+471 DVLYKTQE
-479 RGITTIRELNADLGK
+479 RGITTINELNSDLGK

-501 ASVSFEELNAAI
+501 ASVSFEELNAAV
-513 ATLTTRGLKTNIATT
+513 ATLTVRGLKTNIATT

-554 STSVALKQLGLAGV
+554 STSVALQQLGLAGV
-568 MQQLQQA
+568 MRQLQQA
-575 TGGTSSNLIK
+575 TGGTSAGLIQ

-605 QYATNLMLISN
+605 QYAENLRLIN
-616 ESEVAGKA
+616 DQTEVADVA
-624 TKALGEVQKSLLQQL
+624 TKALVEVQKSLKQQL
-639 NQVVE
+639 SQVVG
-644 TIRKN
+644 TIRTN
-649 IVAVTEFVATY
+649 IIQITEFIATF
-660 SGFKIVL
+660 SGFKIIL
-667 RVINWFTQL
+667 GVINWFTQL
-676 KSNGESLIGM
+676 KSNGESLLGM
-686 FKPLLGGIVQVIAAS
+686 FKPLLGQVVKFVAAFGAIATTIV
-701 FTIITTLILLV
+701 ILT
-712 GAITKVKVGL
+712 GAITKLKVGL
-722 LFLKRAFLQASP
+722 LLLKRALLQASP
-734 SDFAKNTNI
+734 SDFARNTN
-743 LILGIKRLGRAV
+743 LLVTGVKRLGRAV
-755 RSTITDFLALRRAM
+755 RSAITDFKTFRSAM
-769 IQSVSVGR
+769 IQSASAGR
-777 TTTGVFALLRNSVL
+777 ATTGVFALLRTSAL
-791 TLRAAFKVLWKSVL
+791 TLGAAFKVLWKSVL

-820 AWNKISSSITNSR
+820 AWSKLSSSIVNSR
-833 ANKYLEQTASYVDNL
+833 ANKYLEQTASYVDEL
-848 TSSFDKLFTQSAI
+848 TSSFDKLFTQGAI
-861 NVRIEKIEEELERLN
+861 NERIKKIEDELERLN
-876 NLPDSKEARKRIVE
+876 NLSDSKEARKRIAE
-890 LAKAV
+890 LTKAV
-895 ERLNNMKLN
+895 QRLNNMKLN
-904 LGMMNQDQLNALSKF
+904 IGVMNQDQINALAKF
-919 NEELDKVFS
+919 NTELDKVFN
-928 KKLGDFGKFA
+928 KKLGDLGKFA
-938 FLKTTIDKLSIS
+938 FLKTSIDRASVS
-950 LQSMEK
+950 VQEMEK
-956 GSTKWLTTMTDLVKN
+956 GSTKWLTTMTSLVKS
-971 QSEYNNLLEKFNAIA
+971 QAEYNNLLERFNDIA
-986 DKSAKA
+986 NQSARA
-992 LLSLRG
+992 LLGLRG
-998 GSKDNF
+998 TPQDNF
-1004 TDVNNLELAEENYK
+1004 TNINTIELAEENYK
-1018 KILNSIGT
+1018 GVLASINN

-1033 IGGEL
+1033 AGKEL
-1038 NSILG
+1038 DAILG
-1043 TYLNQGALQEAA
+1043 IYLNQGDLQAA
-1055 NGGAKTASEFTRSF
+1055 ADGGAKTALNFTKGF
-1069 QETMQKIGVKFKN
+1069 QETLQKIGVQFKN
-1082 SINSQLIS
+1082 SINSQLLS
-1090 DLQTSTSSIVG
+1090 DLQNATSGITG

-1110 TQEELVGLGN
+1110 SQEELIGLGN
-1120 SINKIRNS
+1120 SINKLKETLTNFRSIKSISNS
-1128 LNNFNSIG
+1128 EGLFNYLGLQQDIVNQYASILSSVGIPTDELDKFKQKLGKQIQDVLGRASEEGIEYFITGGLQSDLIFNSIQKNLKPILEAAG
-1136 KTTTKEALMNM
+1136 KL
-1147 IELRREMISQYKTI
+1147 
-1161 LASAKLPTIQLDEL
+1161 
-1175 SNGIAIVDKALIKF
+1175 G
-1189 NNNYLNYLKTRS
+1189 LN
-1201 SAAFEGMKSALAD
+1201 
-1214 YAKEVGR
+1214 
-1221 TDVIPAIKDMVA
+1221 
-1233 LNDVLK
+1233 
-1239 VMDVINKKSDA
+1239 
-1250 ASQSI
+1250 
-1255 VNLVRNL
+1255 
-1262 GSSNIDVFSAKLN
+1262 NIDVFSGKLN
-1275 TADFNEFNKN
+1275 TADFGKFSKDISKFFN
-1285 LNDFFINNIEW
+1285 DNIEW
-1296 LKLLKKLKQESTDFA
+1296 LKILKQMQQESAEFG

-1323 SQSTSTMDTFL
+1323 SQTTSTMDTFL

-1362 RIGASDIA
+1362 RIGAADIV

-1412 EDLLDFRASN
+1412 EDLLDFRASS
-1422 LGDAAQLKRL
+1422 LGDSAQLQRL
-1432 QQKYAKVMQSLQDTT
+1432 QQKYAKVMKSLQNTT
-1447 DVKFGLQMSKEA
+1447 DATLGLKMSKEA
-1459 QSLLSQINSL
+1459 QTLLSQISSL

>member
-79 LFGEELGKKDS
+79 LFGEELAKDDS

-97 EIAKLSEISSGV
+97 EIAKLSKISSGV
-109 TPGFQVM
+109 VPGFQVM

-162 DLYKSLGKINPTEVN
+162 ALYKSLGRINPAEVT

-229 VVSGFTSIARAI
+229 VVSGFSSISRAI

-247 LMRVDKVGS
+247 LMRVDKVGNS
-256 NLENLGRALSAIVNH
+256 VENLGSAFSAIVNH

-310 KLASGQA
+310 KLASGNA
-317 TTAAD
+317 TSATD

-345 VTAFAGG
+345 VNAFAGG
-352 TVIYTIVNFIKDAI
+352 TIIYTIVNFIKDAT
-366 KSFGEFD
+366 KAFGEFD

-379 NTIARQ
+379 NTIAQ
-385 SESGLRDIGNAI
+385 ETESGLSSIGNTI
-397 LEVSSRYGKS
+397 LDISAKYGKS
-407 ADDVAKAMFAITTA
+407 AEDVAKAMFAIATA
-421 TIEGAGAIEVLTQ
+421 TIEGAGALEVLENA
-434 SAKLAVAGNTDLEGS
+434 AKLAVAGNTDLEGS

-454 RIIKA
+454 RVIKA
-459 YGKSTYEASHLV
+459 YGKSTYESAHLV
-471 DVLYMTQE
+471 DVLYKTQE
-479 RGITTIRELNADLGK
+479 RGITTINELNSDLGK

-501 ASVSFEELNAAI
+501 ASVSFEELNAAV
-513 ATLTTRGLKTNIATT
+513 ATLTVRGLKTNIATT

-554 STSVALKQLGLAGV
+554 STSVALQQLGLAGV
-568 MQQLQQA
+568 MRQLQQA
-575 TGGTSSNLIK
+575 TGGTSAGLIQ

-605 QYATNLMLISN
+605 QYAENLRLIN
-616 ESEVAGKA
+616 DQTEVADVA
-624 TKALGEVQKSLLQQL
+624 TKALVEVQKSLKQQL
-639 NQVVE
+639 SQVVG
-644 TIRKN
+644 TIRTN
-649 IVAVTEFVATY
+649 IIQITEFIATF
-660 SGFKIVL
+660 SGFKIIL
-667 RVINWFTQL
+667 GVINWFTQL
-676 KSNGESLIGM
+676 KSNGESLLGM
-686 FKPLLGGIVQVIAAS
+686 FKPLLGQVVKFVAAFGAIATTIV
-701 FTIITTLILLV
+701 ILT
-712 GAITKVKVGL
+712 GAITKLKVGL
-722 LFLKRAFLQASP
+722 LLLKRALLQASP
-734 SDFAKNTNI
+734 SDFARNTN
-743 LILGIKRLGRAV
+743 LLVTGVKRLGSAV
-755 RSTITDFLALRRAM
+755 RSAITDFKTFRSAM
-769 IQSVSVGR
+769 IQSASAGR
-777 TTTGVFALLRNSVL
+777 ATTGVFALLRTSAL
-791 TLRAAFKVLWKSVL
+791 TLVAAFKVLWKSVL

-820 AWNKISSSITNSR
+820 AWSKLSSSIVNSR
-833 ANKYLEQTASYVDNL
+833 ANKYLEQTASYVDEL
-848 TSSFDKLFTQSAI
+848 TSSFDKLFTQGAI
-861 NVRIEKIEEELERLN
+861 NERIKKIEDELERLN
-876 NLPDSKEARKRIVE
+876 NLSDSKEARKRIAE
-890 LAKAV
+890 LTKAV
-895 ERLNNMKLN
+895 QRLNNMKLN
-904 LGMMNQDQLNALSKF
+904 IGVMNQDQINALAKF
-919 NEELDKVFS
+919 NTELDKVFN
-928 KKLGDFGKFA
+928 KKLGDLGKFA
-938 FLKTTIDKLSIS
+938 FLKTSIDRASVS
-950 LQSMEK
+950 VQEMEK
-956 GSTKWLTTMTDLVKN
+956 GSTKWLTTMTSLVKS
-971 QSEYNNLLEKFNAIA
+971 QAEYNNLLERFNDIA
-986 DKSAKA
+986 NQSARA
-992 LLSLRG
+992 LLGLRG
-998 GSKDNF
+998 TPQDNF
-1004 TDVNNLELAEENYK
+1004 TNINTIELAEENYK
-1018 KILNSIGT
+1018 GVLASINN

-1033 IGGEL
+1033 AGKEL
-1038 NSILG
+1038 DAILG
-1043 TYLNQGALQEAA
+1043 IYLNQGALQAA
-1055 NGGAKTASEFTRSF
+1055 ADGGAKTALNFTKGF
-1069 QETMQKIGVKFKN
+1069 QETLQKIGVQFKN
-1082 SINSQLIS
+1082 SINSQLLS
-1090 DLQTSTSSIVG
+1090 DLQNATSGITG

-1110 TQEELVGLGN
+1110 SQEELIGLGN
-1120 SINKIRNS
+1120 SINKLKETLTNFRSIKSISNS
-1128 LNNFNSIG
+1128 EGLFNYLGLQQDIVNQYASILSSVGIPTDELDKFKQKLGKQIQDVLGRASEEGIEYFITGGLQSDLIFNSIQKNLKPILEAAG
-1136 KTTTKEALMNM
+1136 KL
-1147 IELRREMISQYKTI
+1147 
-1161 LASAKLPTIQLDEL
+1161 
-1175 SNGIAIVDKALIKF
+1175 G
-1189 NNNYLNYLKTRS
+1189 LN
-1201 SAAFEGMKSALAD
+1201 
-1214 YAKEVGR
+1214 
-1221 TDVIPAIKDMVA
+1221 
-1233 LNDVLK
+1233 
-1239 VMDVINKKSDA
+1239 
-1250 ASQSI
+1250 
-1255 VNLVRNL
+1255 
-1262 GSSNIDVFSAKLN
+1262 NIDVFSGKLN
-1275 TADFNEFNKN
+1275 TADFGKFSKDISKFFN
-1285 LNDFFINNIEW
+1285 DNIEW
-1296 LKLLKKLKQESTDFA
+1296 LKILKQMQQESAEFG

-1323 SQSTSTMDTFL
+1323 SQTTSTMDTFL

-1362 RIGASDIA
+1362 RIGAADIV

-1422 LGDAAQLKRL
+1422 LGDSAQLQRL

-1459 QSLLSQINSL
+1459 QSLLSQIDSL
-1469 QESMHG
+1469 QKSMHG

-1518 ETNKISRELD
+1518 ETNKISIELD

-1550 VSTT
+1550 VSTI